1 MKKIVVT
8 LLLAAILL
16 TMTPMSATLAEASYA
31 TVQSGNQYGVRLRLG
46 PSTSYASQTTL
57 PSGTVVTV
65 LEKGTVWTRIQ
76 AGTLTGYMMSKF
88 LVSSDGSNSSST
100 PSLGTATVYAGNGL
114 RTWLRTAPN
123 GRRLGLYSDGTPLTI
138 LGYKG
143 EWTRVMIG
151 SSVGYMMT
159 KYIALPAPTPEPT
172 PIPYSALNKVE
183 LNYEY
188 PLVGDTL
195 LATITPSQATVDYQW
210 YRDEVGGTK
219 LSTAAAYTATTA
231 DVGHKICLQV
241 TGNGQWAG
249 QKVSVLSQPVT
260 KERKVAGVMIVN
272 TNADHSAPLAGDIL
286 KAVVAPSSATVTYS
300 WRVAGVEKGKEA
312 TYVVQA
318 SDSGKQIQVYATG
331 TGDFSGQAASDM
343 TSKVADALEL
353 KEVKLSTSF
362 PVVGQAIT
370 ATVTPGSAT
379 ASYVWYVDGIKMGS
393 GASYTPT
400 AFDMG
405 KVITVKATGTDKC
418 AGTVESAASQ
428 PVKMVNL
435 TKVSLDS
442 NAPVVGMTLTATA
455 EPAEARTAN
464 SVLYYW
470 YVSGEDKPVQSDWSN
485 KLTVKEAYAGK
496 AIYVRA
502 YGQGIYGGVV
512 ASAITSPVNS
522 KYTLN
527 GVSLTVTEPVVGDV
541 ITAVSD
547 PQNLSKADCLYL
559 WQIGTVTKSST
570 DNTYTVTSDDV
581 GKQIRVTLKYN
592 GAAVTS
598 AATAKVAKSKL
609 ITGIYLYNETTKQ
622 NIGSAPQVGQTI
634 SVKVNPV
641 SAAESNCV
649 KYSWRIANKE
659 VSTNASYTIASD
671 DAGKEL
677 AVFVEATGSYQI
689 KENTSGSHKDKD
701 SGKVYLVARKNVDG
715 GQPINVTLTA
725 AITPKVGQS
734 PVLSLPKNEENKVV
748 WTDGKG
754 NKQDVFYTANI
765 TWSPSLSDNGTFRTG
780 ESYKAV
786 VNFTILTGG
795 YRLGTVSVKDVNG
808 SSMVSASPVGNTV
821 TLQFSALTATQ
832 DVDNFCIY
840 GVTAPEKGK
849 TPVTAIRD
857 CAQYKG
863 TVAWQDEKGNAVT
876 IFEANKVYKAVISLT
891 SAAEYTFPNSGKSLF
906 TVPGAVSAEY
916 NKTGDHTATVTAT
929 FNPITTATKAEVYAD
944 RDSVTVGT
952 SKKYVVCTALLSGF
966 TGDQD
971 SLTWSWT
978 LANGTADETKI
989 DQNGIVTIDADEKAG
1004 LELLVTASTTVEGK
1018 AYSASTTIKTAT
1030 DDSTGDLSPVVTIV
1044 KSVSELQAGKETTF
1058 IATVQNSNNETVRWS
1073 VEGVDGTKS
1082 SGTTIGSSTGIL
1094 KISKFETV
1102 KQLKVTATAVPTG
1115 ETAVCYVTVVYAEAP
1130 ISITFVEGQKSVS
1143 IGQSATFKVAISAA
1157 EANPKA
1163 EFAVAANNGK
1173 ADVTFTAT
1181 DDTCTVTVPGEP
1193 SLVGKEIFVTARYA
1207 CKDEDGNTHEVSA
1220 KYSFIITETAP
1231 EAKAATMTLEGA
1243 ALLPDDD
1250 FAVADDEPAA
1260 QPEEAATAPAKGI
1273 DTKSD
1278 SISLVISGGEE
1289 EPAAKDEESKE
1300 APETEEK
1307 PAEEPKAEEKPAEPA
1322 VRKTEI
1328 NTKNENIKLVISGGE
1343 EETAQPEEIQQ
1354 AEQPEETQKDEQS
1367 AEPAAEEKKT
1377 EIDTKNE
1384 NIKLVISGG
1393 DEEPVQTEKTKD
1405 EAPAEAETEKETVV
1419 VNEKEK
1425 KDAKE
1430 QKPDKKEEAPA
1441 EIGVTV
1447 YGPDVAKVVPG
1458 KVYTFS
1464 AEVSCAVEGYD
1475 IVWSVYC
1482 SDETVKASIVDGELY
1497 VTENPTGE
1505 DQVLRIRARYKDADG
1520 NLYSEGS
1527 YASFHVTVA
1536 PGIAKPR
1543 VIKESKPAEK
1553 ESENGKAAEAEGNKE
1568 PAKVE
1573 ESKETV
1579 KPETTEPKKIYE
1591 DDRDDPDYVPFD

>member
-46 PSTSYASQTTL
+46 PGTNYASQTTL

-65 LEKGTVWTRIQ
+65 LEQGTVWTRIQ
-76 AGTLTGYMMSKF
+76 AGTLSGYMMSKF
-88 LVSSDGSNSSST
+88 LVSSSGSST
-100 PSLGTATVYAGNGL
+100 SSASSLGSATVFAGNGL

-159 KYIALPAPTPEPT
+159 KYIALPAPTPAPT
-172 PIPYSALNKVE
+172 PIPYSALSKVE

-195 LATITPSQATVDYQW
+195 LATITPSQATVTYQW
-210 YRDEVGGTK
+210 YRDKVGGTK

-231 DVGHKICLQV
+231 DVGHKICVEV
-241 TGNGQWAG
+241 TGTGQWAQ

-260 KERKVAGVMIVN
+260 KERKIAGVMIVN
-272 TNADHSAPLAGDIL
+272 TNTDHTAPLAGDIL
-286 KAVVAPSSATVTYS
+286 KAVVAPSSATAAYS
-300 WRVAGVEKGKEA
+300 WRVAGVEKGTEA

-318 SDSGKQIQVYATG
+318 SDSNKQIQVYATG
-331 TGDFSGQAASDM
+331 TGDFSGRAASDM
-343 TSKVADALEL
+343 TSPVADALAL

-362 PVVGQAIT
+362 PVVGQAVS
-370 ATVTPGSAT
+370 ASVTPSSAT
-379 ASYVWYVDGIKMGS
+379 ASYVWYVDGIKMGT
-393 GASYTPT
+393 GATYTPT

-405 KVITVKATGTDKC
+405 KAITVKATGTDKC
-418 AGTVESAASQ
+418 AGTVESNASQ
-428 PVKMVNL
+428 PVKMTNL
-435 TKVSLDS
+435 TRVIMDS
-442 NAPVVGMTLTATA
+442 MTPAVGMTLTATA
-455 EPAEARTAN
+455 EPAEAVTAD

-470 YVSGEDKPVQSDWSN
+470 YISGQDESVQKGWDN
-485 KLTVKEAYAGK
+485 TFKVKAEHAGK

-512 ASAITSPVNS
+512 ASAISSPVNS
-522 KYTLN
+522 KFTLN
-527 GVSLTVTEPVVGDV
+527 AVTLSVTDPVVGDV
-541 ITAVSD
+541 ITAQAD
-547 PQNLSKADCLYL
+547 PKNLPATECLYL
-559 WQIGTVTKSST
+559 WQIGTVTKSSA
-570 DNTYTVTSDDV
+570 DPTYTVQPDDV

-598 AATAKVAKSKL
+598 AATSAVLESKL

-641 SAAESNCV
+641 SAAESTKV
-649 KYSWRIANKE
+649 KYTWTRTEADNKTKTP
-659 VSTNASYTIASD
+659 VGTAASYVVTAA
-671 DAGKEL
+671 DAGRLLTVK
-677 AVFVEATGSYQI
+677 VEAQGNYAI
-689 KENTSGSHKDKD
+689 NNKDKYFTA
-701 SGKVYLVARKNVDG
+701 STTVAG
-715 GQPINVTLTA
+715 GNEVNITLTD
-725 AITPKVGQS
+725 AIIPKVGQS
-734 PVLSLPKNEENKVV
+734 PVLKLNNHTAVWKDAAGKEYKV
-748 WTDGKG
+748 TYSAD
-754 NKQDVFYTANI
+754 I
-765 TWSPSLSDNGTFRTG
+765 TWSPSLSDNGTFRSG

-786 VNFTILTGG
+786 VKFTSLTGG
-795 YRLGTVSVKDVNG
+795 YRLGS
-808 SSMVSASPVGNTV
+808 VSATDVDGKTSVSGSLVGNTV
-821 TLQFSALTATQ
+821 TINFGKLTATQ
-832 DVDNFCIY
+832 EVDNFCIY

-876 IFEANKVYKAVISLT
+876 VFEANKVYKAVISLT
-891 SAAEYTFPNSGKSLF
+891 SAAEYTFPNSGESLF
-906 TVPGAVSAEY
+906 TVPGAASAVY
-916 NKTGDHTATVTAT
+916 KKTGDHTATVTAT

-989 DQNGIVTIDADEKAG
+989 DQNGIVTVDADEKAG

-1018 AYSASTTIKTAT
+1018 LYSASATIKTVA
-1030 DDSTGDLSPVVTIV
+1030 DSTPGDLAPVVTIV
-1044 KSVSELQAGKETTF
+1044 KSVSELQAGKDTTF
-1058 IATVQNSNNETVRWS
+1058 IATVQNSVNETVRWS
-1073 VEGVDGTKS
+1073 VEGVDGDKS

-1094 KISKFETV
+1094 KISRFETV

-1143 IGQSATFKVAISAA
+1143 IGQKAAFKVAISAA

-1163 EFAVAANNGK
+1163 QFAVAANNGK

-1181 DDTCTVTVPGEP
+1181 DDTCVVTVPGEP

-1260 QPEEAATAPAKGI
+1260 QPEEAATASAKVI

-1300 APETEEK
+1300 APGTEEK
-1307 PAEEPKAEEKPAEPA
+1307 PAEGQTEPAAKGEEPAEEPKAEEKPAEPA

-1328 NTKNENIKLVISGGE
+1328 
-1343 EETAQPEEIQQ
+1343 
-1354 AEQPEETQKDEQS
+1354 
-1367 AEPAAEEKKT
+1367 
-1377 EIDTKNE
+1377 DTKNE
-1384 NIKLVISGG
+1384 NITLVISGG
-1393 DEEPVQTEKTKD
+1393 DEPEEKAEPEKAEEPAPKTE
-1405 EAPAEAETEKETVV
+1405 EETVV
-1419 VNEKEK
+1419 VSEKEK
-1425 KDAKE
+1425 KDDGKK
-1430 QKPDKKEEAPA
+1430 QKPVKKEEAPA
-1441 EIGVTV
+1441 DIGVTV

-1458 KVYTFS
+1458 KVYAFT
-1464 AEVSCAVEGYD
+1464 AEVSCEVEGYE

-1482 SDETVKASIVDGELY
+1482 SDERVKASIVDGELY

-1505 DQVLRIRARYKDADG
+1505 EQVLRIRARYKDADG
-1520 NLYSEGS
+1520 NLYSENS

-1543 VIKESKPAEK
+1543 VIKERKTSTDEAEI
-1553 ESENGKAAEAEGNKE
+1553 GKSAEAEGNTE
-1568 PAKVE
+1568 PALPE
-1573 ESKETV
+1573 EPKQSE
-1579 KPETTEPKKIYE
+1579 PTEPKKIYE

>member
-76 AGTLTGYMMSKF
+76 AGTLSGYMMSKF
-88 LVSSDGSNSSST
+88 LVSSGGSSTSST
-100 PSLGTATVYAGNGL
+100 PSLGSATVYAGNGK

-195 LATITPSQATVDYQW
+195 TATITPAQATVDYQW
-210 YRDEVGGTK
+210 YRDKVGGTK

-547 PQNLSKADCLYL
+547 PKNLSKADCLYL

-592 GAAVTS
+592 GATATS
-598 AATAKVAKSKL
+598 AATSAVLKSKN
-609 ITGIYLYNETTKQ
+609 ITGIYLYNESTKQ
-622 NIGSAPQVGQTI
+622 NIGSQPQVGQTI
-634 SVKVNPV
+634 SVKVNP
-641 SAAESNCV
+641 SEAAASGCV
-649 KYSWRIANKE
+649 KYTWTIGGKKSGTTT
-659 VSTNASYTIASD
+659 SSYTITSS
-671 DAGKEL
+671 DAGKEII
-677 AVFVEATGSYQI
+677 AKVEATGSYVI
-689 KENTSGSHKDKD
+689 NNNEKAFTAKTTVAGGNAVNVALTS
-701 SGKVYLVARKNVDG
+701 
-715 GQPINVTLTA
+715 

-734 PVLSLPKNEENKVV
+734 PVLKLNNNTAV
-748 WTDGKG
+748 WKDATGKS
-754 NKQDVFYTANI
+754 YTVTYSADI

-786 VNFTILTGG
+786 VNFTSLTGG
-795 YRLGTVSVKDVNG
+795 YRLGSVSVKDVNG
-808 SSMVSASPVGNTV
+808 SSTVSASPVGNTV

-849 TPVTAIRD
+849 TPVTDIRD

-863 TVAWQDEKGNAVT
+863 TVAWQDESGKAVT

-944 RDSVTVGT
+944 RSSVTVGT

-989 DQNGIVTIDADEKAG
+989 DQNGIVTVDADEKAG

-1030 DDSTGDLSPVVTIV
+1030 DNSTGDLAPVVTIV

-1143 IGQSATFKVAISAA
+1143 IGQSATFKVAISAS
-1157 EANPKA
+1157 EAHPKA
-1163 EFAVAANNGK
+1163 EFAVAASNGK
-1173 ADVTFTAT
+1173 ADVTAT
-1181 DDTCTVTVPGEP
+1181 PVDNTTCTVKVPAEP

-1289 EPAAKDEESKE
+1289 EPAAKGEESKE

-1328 NTKNENIKLVISGGE
+1328 DTKNENIKLVISGGE
-1343 EETAQPEEIQQ
+1343 EETVQPEEIQP
-1354 AEQPEETQKDEQS
+1354 AEQPKETQKDEQS

-1430 QKPDKKEEAPA
+1430 QKPVKKEEAPA

>member
-1 MKKIVVT
+1 M
-8 LLLAAILL
+8 
-16 TMTPMSATLAEASYA
+16 
-31 TVQSGNQYGVRLRLG
+31 
-46 PSTSYASQTTL
+46 
-57 PSGTVVTV
+57 
-65 LEKGTVWTRIQ
+65 
-76 AGTLTGYMMSKF
+76 
-88 LVSSDGSNSSST
+88 
-100 PSLGTATVYAGNGL
+100 
-114 RTWLRTAPN
+114 
-123 GRRLGLYSDGTPLTI
+123 
-138 LGYKG
+138 
-143 EWTRVMIG
+143 
-151 SSVGYMMT
+151 
-159 KYIALPAPTPEPT
+159 
-172 PIPYSALNKVE
+172 
-183 LNYEY
+183 
-188 PLVGDTL
+188 
-195 LATITPSQATVDYQW
+195 
-210 YRDEVGGTK
+210 
-219 LSTAAAYTATTA
+219 
-231 DVGHKICLQV
+231 
-241 TGNGQWAG
+241 
-249 QKVSVLSQPVT
+249 
-260 KERKVAGVMIVN
+260 
-272 TNADHSAPLAGDIL
+272 
-286 KAVVAPSSATVTYS
+286 
-300 WRVAGVEKGKEA
+300 
-312 TYVVQA
+312 
-318 SDSGKQIQVYATG
+318 
-331 TGDFSGQAASDM
+331 
-343 TSKVADALEL
+343 
-353 KEVKLSTSF
+353 
-362 PVVGQAIT
+362 
-370 ATVTPGSAT
+370 
-379 ASYVWYVDGIKMGS
+379 
-393 GASYTPT
+393 
-400 AFDMG
+400 
-405 KVITVKATGTDKC
+405 
-418 AGTVESAASQ
+418 
-428 PVKMVNL
+428 
-435 TKVSLDS
+435 
-442 NAPVVGMTLTATA
+442 
-455 EPAEARTAN
+455 
-464 SVLYYW
+464 
-470 YVSGEDKPVQSDWSN
+470 
-485 KLTVKEAYAGK
+485 
-496 AIYVRA
+496 
-502 YGQGIYGGVV
+502 
-512 ASAITSPVNS
+512 
-522 KYTLN
+522 
-527 GVSLTVTEPVVGDV
+527 
-541 ITAVSD
+541 
-547 PQNLSKADCLYL
+547 
-559 WQIGTVTKSST
+559 
-570 DNTYTVTSDDV
+570 
-581 GKQIRVTLKYN
+581 
-592 GAAVTS
+592 
-598 AATAKVAKSKL
+598 
-609 ITGIYLYNETTKQ
+609 
-622 NIGSAPQVGQTI
+622 
-634 SVKVNPV
+634 
-641 SAAESNCV
+641 
-649 KYSWRIANKE
+649 
-659 VSTNASYTIASD
+659 
-671 DAGKEL
+671 
-677 AVFVEATGSYQI
+677 
-689 KENTSGSHKDKD
+689 
-701 SGKVYLVARKNVDG
+701 
-715 GQPINVTLTA
+715 
-725 AITPKVGQS
+725 
-734 PVLSLPKNEENKVV
+734 
-748 WTDGKG
+748 
-754 NKQDVFYTANI
+754 
-765 TWSPSLSDNGTFRTG
+765 
-780 ESYKAV
+780 
-786 VNFTILTGG
+786 
-795 YRLGTVSVKDVNG
+795 
-808 SSMVSASPVGNTV
+808 
-821 TLQFSALTATQ
+821 
-832 DVDNFCIY
+832 
-840 GVTAPEKGK
+840 
-849 TPVTAIRD
+849 
-857 CAQYKG
+857 
-863 TVAWQDEKGNAVT
+863 
-876 IFEANKVYKAVISLT
+876 ISLT
-891 SAAEYTFPNSGKSLF
+891 SAAEYTFPDSGKSLF

-971 SLTWSWT
+971 SLKWNWT

-989 DQNGIVTIDADEKAG
+989 DQNGIVTVDADEKAG

-1030 DDSTGDLSPVVTIV
+1030 DDSTGDLAPVVTIV

-1143 IGQSATFKVAISAA
+1143 IGQSATFKVAISAS

-1173 ADVTFTAT
+1173 ADVTAT
-1181 DDTCTVTVPGEP
+1181 PVDNTTCTVKVPAEP

-1207 CKDEDGNTHEVSA
+1207 CKDEDGKEHEVSA
-1220 KYSFIITETAP
+1220 KWSFIITETAP

-1289 EPAAKDEESKE
+1289 EPAAKGEESKE

-1307 PAEEPKAEEKPAEPA
+1307 PAEEPKAEEKPTEPA

-1343 EETAQPEEIQQ
+1343 EETAQPEEIQP

-1430 QKPDKKEEAPA
+1430 QKPVKKEEAPA

-1579 KPETTEPKKIYE
+1579 TPETTEPKKIYE

>member
-46 PSTSYASQTTL
+46 PGTNYASQTTL

-65 LEKGTVWTRIQ
+65 LEQGTVWTRIQ
-76 AGTLTGYMMSKF
+76 AGTLSGYMMSKF
-88 LVSSDGSNSSST
+88 LVSSGGSSTSST
-100 PSLGTATVYAGNGL
+100 PSLGSATVYAGNGK

-159 KYIALPAPTPEPT
+159 KFIALPAPTPEPT

-195 LATITPSQATVDYQW
+195 LATITPSQATVTYQW
-210 YRDEVGGTK
+210 YRDKVGGTK

-231 DVGHKICLQV
+231 DVGHKICVEV
-241 TGNGQWAG
+241 TGTGQWAG

-272 TNADHSAPLAGDIL
+272 TIADHSAPLAGDIL

-470 YVSGEDKPVQSDWSN
+470 YVSGEDKPVQSGWSN
-485 KLTVKEAYAGK
+485 TYTVEDKYVGK

-547 PQNLSKADCLYL
+547 PKNLSKADCLYL

-592 GAAVTS
+592 GATATS
-598 AATAKVAKSKL
+598 AATSAVLGSKN
-609 ITGIYLYNETTKQ
+609 ITGIYLYNESTKQ
-622 NIGSAPQVGQTI
+622 NIGSQPQVGQTI
-634 SVKVNPV
+634 SVKVNP
-641 SAAESNCV
+641 SEAAV
-649 KYSWRIANKE
+649 KYTWTRTEADNKTT
-659 VSTNASYTIASD
+659 TNVGNAASYVVTAA
-671 DAGKEL
+671 DAGRPLTVK
-677 AVFVEATGSYQI
+677 VEAQGSYVI
-689 KENTSGSHKDKD
+689 NNKDKFFTA
-701 SGKVYLVARKNVDG
+701 STTVAGGNAVNVA
-715 GQPINVTLTA
+715 LTS

-734 PVLSLPKNEENKVV
+734 PVLKLNNNTAV
-748 WTDGKG
+748 WKDAAGKEYPVTYSA
-754 NKQDVFYTANI
+754 DI

-832 DVDNFCIY
+832 EVDNFCIY

-989 DQNGIVTIDADEKAG
+989 DQNGIVTVDADEKAG

-1030 DDSTGDLSPVVTIV
+1030 DNSTGDLAPVVTIV

-1143 IGQSATFKVAISAA
+1143 IGQSATFKVAISAS

-1181 DDTCTVTVPGEP
+1181 DDTCVVTVPGEP

-1260 QPEEAATAPAKGI
+1260 QPEEATTAPAKGI

-1328 NTKNENIKLVISGGE
+1328 NTKNENIKLVISGG
-1343 EETAQPEEIQQ
+1343 
-1354 AEQPEETQKDEQS
+1354 
-1367 AEPAAEEKKT
+1367 
-1377 EIDTKNE
+1377 
-1384 NIKLVISGG
+1384 

-1430 QKPDKKEEAPA
+1430 QKPVKKEEAPA

>member
-76 AGTLTGYMMSKF
+76 AGTLSGYMMSKF
-88 LVSSDGSNSSST
+88 LVSSGGSSTSST
-100 PSLGTATVYAGNGL
+100 PSLGSATVYAGNGK

-159 KYIALPAPTPEPT
+159 KFIALPAPTPEPT
-172 PIPYSALNKVE
+172 PIPYSALTKVE

-195 LATITPSQATVDYQW
+195 TATITPAQATVDYQW
-210 YRDEVGGTK
+210 YRDEAKDANK

-231 DVGHKICLQV
+231 DVGHKILLVV

-343 TSKVADALEL
+343 TFKVADALEL

-592 GAAVTS
+592 GATATS
-598 AATAKVAKSKL
+598 AATSAVLKSKN
-609 ITGIYLYNETTKQ
+609 ITGIYLYNESTKQ
-622 NIGSAPQVGQTI
+622 NIGSQPQVGQTI
-634 SVKVNPV
+634 SVKVNP
-641 SAAESNCV
+641 SEAAASGCV
-649 KYSWRIANKE
+649 KYTWTIGGKKSGTTT
-659 VSTNASYTIASD
+659 SSYTITSS
-671 DAGKEL
+671 DAGKEII
-677 AVFVEATGSYQI
+677 AKVEATGSYVI
-689 KENTSGSHKDKD
+689 NNNEKAFTAKTTVAGGNAVNVALTS
-701 SGKVYLVARKNVDG
+701 
-715 GQPINVTLTA
+715 

-734 PVLSLPKNEENKVV
+734 PVLKLNNNTAV
-748 WTDGKG
+748 WKDAAGKEYPVTYSA
-754 NKQDVFYTANI
+754 DI

-786 VNFTILTGG
+786 VNFTSLTGG
-795 YRLGTVSVKDVNG
+795 YRLGS
-808 SSMVSASPVGNTV
+808 VSAIDVDGTTSVAGSVVGNTV
-821 TLQFSALTATQ
+821 TINFGKLTATQ

-1030 DDSTGDLSPVVTIV
+1030 DNSTGDLAPVVTIV

-1143 IGQSATFKVAISAA
+1143 IGQKAAFKVAISAA

-1163 EFAVAANNGK
+1163 QFAVAASNG
-1173 ADVTFTAT
+1173 ATDVTIASSTN
-1181 DDTCTVTVPGEP
+1181 DTCTVNVPNDP
-1193 SLVGKEIFVTARYA
+1193 ALVGKEIFVTARYA
-1207 CKDEDGNTHEVSA
+1207 CKDEDGKEHEVSA

-1289 EPAAKDEESKE
+1289 EPAAKGEESKE

-1343 EETAQPEEIQQ
+1343 EETAQPEEIQP
-1354 AEQPEETQKDEQS
+1354 AEQPEKTQKDEQS

-1393 DEEPVQTEKTKD
+1393 DEDPVQPEETKD

-1430 QKPDKKEEAPA
+1430 QKPVKKEEAPA

>member
-76 AGTLTGYMMSKF
+76 AGTLSGYMMSKF
-88 LVSSDGSNSSST
+88 LVSSSGSSTSST

-143 EWTRVMIG
+143 QWTRVMIG

-172 PIPYSALNKVE
+172 PIPYSALTKVE

-195 LATITPSQATVDYQW
+195 TATITPAQATVDYQW
-210 YRDEVGGTK
+210 YRDEAKDANK

-231 DVGHKICLQV
+231 DVGHKILLVV

-272 TNADHSAPLAGDIL
+272 TIADHSAPLAGDIL

-331 TGDFSGQAASDM
+331 TGNFSGQAASDM

-470 YVSGEDKPVQSDWSN
+470 YVSGEDKPVHEGWSN
-485 KLTVKEAYAGK
+485 TYTVEDKYVGK

-592 GAAVTS
+592 GATATS
-598 AATAKVAKSKL
+598 AATSAVLKNKN
-609 ITGIYLYNETTKQ
+609 ITGIYLYNESTKQ
-622 NIGSAPQVGQTI
+622 NIGSQPQVGQTI
-634 SVKVNPV
+634 SVKVNP
-641 SAAESNCV
+641 SEAAASGCV
-649 KYSWRIANKE
+649 KYTWTIGGKKSGTTT
-659 VSTNASYTIASD
+659 SSYTITSS
-671 DAGKEL
+671 DAGKEII
-677 AVFVEATGSYQI
+677 AKVEATGSYVI
-689 KENTSGSHKDKD
+689 NNNEKAFTAKTTVAGGNAVNVALTS
-701 SGKVYLVARKNVDG
+701 
-715 GQPINVTLTA
+715 

-734 PVLSLPKNEENKVV
+734 PVLKLNNNTAV
-748 WTDGKG
+748 WKDATGKS
-754 NKQDVFYTANI
+754 YTVTYSADI

-786 VNFTILTGG
+786 VNFTSLTGG
-795 YRLGTVSVKDVNG
+795 YRLGS
-808 SSMVSASPVGNTV
+808 VSATDVDGKTSVSGSLVGNTV
-821 TLQFSALTATQ
+821 TINFGKLTATQ
-832 DVDNFCIY
+832 EVDNFCIY

-916 NKTGDHTATVTAT
+916 NKTGDYTATVTAT

-944 RDSVTVGT
+944 RSSVTVGT

-989 DQNGIVTIDADEKAG
+989 DQNGIVTVDADEKAG

-1030 DDSTGDLSPVVTIV
+1030 DNSTGDLAPVVTIV

-1143 IGQSATFKVAISAA
+1143 IGQSATFKVAISAS

-1181 DDTCTVTVPGEP
+1181 DDTCVVTVPGEP

-1207 CKDEDGNTHEVSA
+1207 CKDEDGKEHEVSA

-1289 EPAAKDEESKE
+1289 EPAAKGEESKE

-1322 VRKTEI
+1322 VR
-1328 NTKNENIKLVISGGE
+1328 
-1343 EETAQPEEIQQ
+1343 
-1354 AEQPEETQKDEQS
+1354 
-1367 AEPAAEEKKT
+1367 KT

-1430 QKPDKKEEAPA
+1430 QKPVKKEEAPA

>member
-46 PSTSYASQTTL
+46 PGTNYASQTTL

-65 LEKGTVWTRIQ
+65 LEQGTIWTRIQ
-76 AGTLTGYMMSKF
+76 AGTLSGYMMSKF
-88 LVSSDGSNSSST
+88 LVSSSGSST
-100 PSLGTATVYAGNGL
+100 SSAPSLGSATVFAGNGL

-159 KYIALPAPTPEPT
+159 KYIALPAPTPAPT
-172 PIPYSALNKVE
+172 PIPYSALTKVE

-195 LATITPSQATVDYQW
+195 LATVTPAHATVTYQW
-210 YRDEVGGTK
+210 YRDSVGGKK
-219 LSTAAAYTATTA
+219 LSTAAAYTPTA
-231 DVGHKICLQV
+231 ADAGHKICVEV
-241 TGNGQWAG
+241 TGTGQWAE

-260 KERKVAGVMIVN
+260 KERKIAGVMIVN
-272 TNADHSAPLAGDIL
+272 TNTDHTAPLAGDIL
-286 KAVVAPSSATVTYS
+286 KAVVAPSSATATYS
-300 WRVAGVEKGKEA
+300 WRVAGVEKGTEA

-318 SDSGKQIQVYATG
+318 SDSNKQIQVYATG

-343 TSKVADALEL
+343 TAPVADALAL

-362 PVVGQAIT
+362 PVVGQAVS
-370 ATVTPGSAT
+370 ASVTPSSAT
-379 ASYVWYVDGIKMGS
+379 ASYVWYVDGIKMGT
-393 GASYTPT
+393 GATYTPT

-405 KVITVKATGTDKC
+405 KAITVKATGTDKC
-418 AGTVESAASQ
+418 AGTVESNASQ
-428 PVKMVNL
+428 PVKMTNL
-435 TKVSLDS
+435 TRVTMDS
-442 NAPVVGMTLTATA
+442 MTPAVGMTLTATA
-455 EPAEARTAN
+455 EPAEAVTAD

-470 YVSGEDKPVQSDWSN
+470 YISGQDESVQKGWDN
-485 KLTVKEAYAGK
+485 TFEVKAEHAGK

-512 ASAITSPVNS
+512 ASAISSPVNS
-522 KYTLN
+522 KFTLN
-527 GVSLTVTEPVVGDV
+527 AVTLSVTDPVVGDK

-547 PQNLSKADCLYL
+547 PKNLPATECLYL
-559 WQIGTVTKSST
+559 WQIGTVTKSSA
-570 DNTYTVTSDDV
+570 DPTYTVQPDDV

-598 AATAKVAKSKL
+598 AATNKVLKEKK
-609 ITGIYLYNETTKQ
+609 ITGAYLYNETTQQ
-622 NIGSAPQVGQTI
+622 NIGNKPQVGQTI
-634 SVKVNPV
+634 SAKVTPA
-641 SAAESNCV
+641 SAAESGFV
-649 KYSWRIANKE
+649 TYQWYIDSVE
-659 VSTNASYTIASD
+659 VAGATGSSYTIKD
-671 DAGKEL
+671 ENAGKTIY
-677 AVFVEATGSYQI
+677 AKVQGTGSYGTDELKTNSTQVENGKPI
-689 KENTSGSHKDKD
+689 K
-701 SGKVYLVARKNVDG
+701 
-715 GQPINVTLTA
+715 VTLPDGV
-725 AITPKVGQS
+725 TPKVGQS
-734 PVLSLPKNEENKVV
+734 PVLAVKRIAVAEP
-748 WTDGKG
+748 DGKPLMG
-754 NKQDVFYTANI
+754 SNGKPITELDCYATI

-795 YRLGTVSVKDVNG
+795 FRLGTVSVKDVNG

-821 TLQFSALTATQ
+821 TLKFSALTDKQ
-832 DVDNFCIY
+832 EVDNFCIY

-863 TVAWQDEKGNAVT
+863 TVAWQDESGKPVT
-876 IFEANKVYKAVISLT
+876 VFEANKVYKAVISLA

-906 TVPGAVSAEY
+906 TVPGAASAVY
-916 NKTGDHTATVTAT
+916 QKTGDHTATVTAT
-929 FNPITTATKAEVYAD
+929 FDPITTETKAEIYAD
-944 RDSVTVGT
+944 RTSVTVGT
-952 SKKYVVCTALLSGF
+952 SKKYVVCTAMLSGF
-966 TGDQD
+966 SGDQD
-971 SLTWSWT
+971 SLEWKWT
-978 LANGTADETKI
+978 LANGTKDETGI
-989 DQNGIVTIDADEKAG
+989 DQNGIVTIDADEKAD

-1018 AYSASTTIKTAT
+1018 LYSASATIKTVA
-1030 DDSTGDLSPVVTIV
+1030 DSTPGDLTPVVTIV
-1044 KSVSELQAGKETTF
+1044 KSVSELQAGKDTTF
-1058 IATVQNSNNETVRWS
+1058 IATVQNSVNETVRWS
-1073 VEGVDGTKS
+1073 VEGVDGDKS
-1082 SGTTIGSSTGIL
+1082 SGTTIGSSTGVL
-1094 KISKFETV
+1094 KISRFETV

-1143 IGQSATFKVAISAA
+1143 IGQKAAFKVAISAA

-1163 EFAVAANNGK
+1163 QFAVAASNG
-1173 ADVTFTAT
+1173 ATDVTIASSTN
-1181 DDTCTVTVPGEP
+1181 DTCTVNVPDDP
-1193 SLVGKEIFVTARYA
+1193 ALVGKEIFLTARYA
-1207 CKDEDGNTHEVSA
+1207 CKDDDGKEHEVSA
-1220 KYSFIITETAP
+1220 KWSFIITETAP

-1260 QPEEAATAPAKGI
+1260 QPEEAATAPAKVI
-1273 DTKSD
+1273 DTKNEN
-1278 SISLVISGGEE
+1278 ITLTISGGEE

-1307 PAEEPKAEEKPAEPA
+1307 PAEGQAESAAKGEEPAEEPKAEEKPAEPA

-1328 NTKNENIKLVISGGE
+1328 
-1343 EETAQPEEIQQ
+1343 
-1354 AEQPEETQKDEQS
+1354 
-1367 AEPAAEEKKT
+1367 
-1377 EIDTKNE
+1377 DTKNE
-1384 NIKLVISGG
+1384 NITLVISGG
-1393 DEEPVQTEKTKD
+1393 DEPEEKAESEKAEEPAPKTE
-1405 EAPAEAETEKETVV
+1405 EETVV
-1419 VNEKEK
+1419 VSEKEK
-1425 KDAKE
+1425 KDDGKK
-1430 QKPDKKEEAPA
+1430 QKPVKKEEAPA
-1441 EIGVTV
+1441 DIGVTV

-1458 KVYTFS
+1458 KVYAFT
-1464 AEVSCAVEGYD
+1464 AEVSCEVEGYE

-1482 SDETVKASIVDGELY
+1482 SDESVKASIVDGELY

-1505 DQVLRIRARYKDADG
+1505 EQVLRIRARYKDADG
-1520 NLYSEGS
+1520 NLYSENS

-1543 VIKESKPAEK
+1543 VIKERKTSTDEAEI
-1553 ESENGKAAEAEGNKE
+1553 GKSAEAEGNTESALPEE
-1568 PAKVE
+1568 PKQSE
-1573 ESKETV
+1573 
-1579 KPETTEPKKIYE
+1579 PTEPKKIYE

>member
-46 PSTSYASQTTL
+46 PGTNYASQTTL

-65 LEKGTVWTRIQ
+65 LEQGTIWTRIQ
-76 AGTLTGYMMSKF
+76 AGTLSGYMMSKF
-88 LVSSDGSNSSST
+88 LVSSSGSST
-100 PSLGTATVYAGNGL
+100 SSAPSLGSATVFAGNGL

-159 KYIALPAPTPEPT
+159 KYIALPAPTPAPT
-172 PIPYSALNKVE
+172 PIPYSALTKVE

-195 LATITPSQATVDYQW
+195 LATVTPAHATVTYQW
-210 YRDEVGGTK
+210 YRDSVGGKK
-219 LSTAAAYTATTA
+219 LSTAAAYTPTA
-231 DVGHKICLQV
+231 ADAGHKICLEV
-241 TGNGQWAG
+241 TGTGQWAQ

-260 KERKVAGVMIVN
+260 KERKIAGVMIVN
-272 TNADHSAPLAGDIL
+272 TNTDHIAPLAGDIL
-286 KAVVAPSSATVTYS
+286 KAVVAPSSATATYS
-300 WRVAGVEKGKEA
+300 WRVAGVEKGTEA

-318 SDSGKQIQVYATG
+318 SDSNKQIQVYATG
-331 TGDFSGQAASDM
+331 TGDFSGRAASDM
-343 TSKVADALEL
+343 TSPVADALAL

-362 PVVGQAIT
+362 PVVGQAVS
-370 ATVTPGSAT
+370 ASVTPSSAT
-379 ASYVWYVDGIKMGS
+379 ASYVWYVDGIKMGT
-393 GASYTPT
+393 GATYTPT

-405 KVITVKATGTDKC
+405 KAITVKATGTDKC
-418 AGTVESAASQ
+418 AGTVESNASQ
-428 PVKMVNL
+428 PVKMTNL
-435 TKVSLDS
+435 TRVTMDS
-442 NAPVVGMTLTATA
+442 MTPAVGMTLTATA
-455 EPAEARTAN
+455 EPVEAVTAD

-470 YVSGEDKPVQSDWSN
+470 YISGQDESVQKGWDN
-485 KLTVKEAYAGK
+485 TFEVKAEHAGK

-512 ASAITSPVNS
+512 ASAISSPVNS
-522 KYTLN
+522 KFTLN
-527 GVSLTVTEPVVGDV
+527 AVTLSVTDPVVGDK

-547 PQNLSKADCLYL
+547 PKNLPATECLYL
-559 WQIGTVTKSST
+559 WQIGTVTKSSA
-570 DNTYTVTSDDV
+570 DPTYTVQPDDV

-598 AATAKVAKSKL
+598 AATNKVLKEKK
-609 ITGIYLYNETTKQ
+609 ITGAYLYNETTQQ
-622 NIGSAPQVGQTI
+622 NIGNKPQVGQTI
-634 SVKVNPV
+634 SAKVTPA
-641 SAAESNCV
+641 SAAESGFV
-649 KYSWRIANKE
+649 TYQWYIDSVE
-659 VSTNASYTIASD
+659 VAGATGSSYTIKD
-671 DAGKEL
+671 ENAGKTIY
-677 AVFVEATGSYQI
+677 AKVQGTGSYGTDELKTNSTQVENGKPI
-689 KENTSGSHKDKD
+689 K
-701 SGKVYLVARKNVDG
+701 
-715 GQPINVTLTA
+715 VTLPDGV
-725 AITPKVGQS
+725 TPKVGQS
-734 PVLSLPKNEENKVV
+734 PVLAVKRIAVAEP
-748 WTDGKG
+748 DGKPLMG
-754 NKQDVFYTANI
+754 SNGKPITELDCYATI

-780 ESYKAV
+780 VNYKAV
-786 VNFTILTGG
+786 VNFTSVTGG

-808 SSMVSASPVGNTV
+808 SSTVSASPVGNTV
-821 TLQFSALTATQ
+821 TLKFSALTDKQ
-832 DVDNFCIY
+832 EVDNFCIY

-876 IFEANKVYKAVISLT
+876 VFEANKVYKAVISLT

-906 TVPGAVSAEY
+906 TVPGAASAVY
-916 NKTGDHTATVTAT
+916 QKTGDHTATVTAT
-929 FNPITTATKAEVYAD
+929 FDPITTETKAEIYAD
-944 RDSVTVGT
+944 RTSVTVGT
-952 SKKYVVCTALLSGF
+952 SKKYVVCTAMLSGF
-966 TGDQD
+966 SGDQD
-971 SLTWSWT
+971 SLEWKWT
-978 LANGTADETKI
+978 LANGTKDETGI
-989 DQNGIVTIDADEKAG
+989 DQNGIVTIDADEKAD

-1018 AYSASTTIKTAT
+1018 LYSASATIKTVA
-1030 DDSTGDLSPVVTIV
+1030 DSTPGDLTPVVTIV

-1058 IATVQNSNNETVRWS
+1058 IATVQNSVNETVRWS
-1073 VEGVDGTKS
+1073 VEGVDGDKS

-1143 IGQSATFKVAISAA
+1143 IGQKAAFKVAISAA

-1163 EFAVAANNGK
+1163 QFAVAASNG
-1173 ADVTFTAT
+1173 ATDVTIASSTN
-1181 DDTCTVTVPGEP
+1181 DTCTVNVPDDP
-1193 SLVGKEIFVTARYA
+1193 ALVGKEIFLTARYA
-1207 CKDEDGNTHEVSA
+1207 CKDDDGKEHEVSA
-1220 KYSFIITETAP
+1220 KWSFIITETAP

-1260 QPEEAATAPAKGI
+1260 QPEEAATAPAKVI
-1273 DTKSD
+1273 DTKNEN
-1278 SISLVISGGEE
+1278 ITLTISGGEE

-1307 PAEEPKAEEKPAEPA
+1307 PAEGQAESAAKGEEPAEEPKAEEKPAEPA

-1328 NTKNENIKLVISGGE
+1328 
-1343 EETAQPEEIQQ
+1343 
-1354 AEQPEETQKDEQS
+1354 
-1367 AEPAAEEKKT
+1367 
-1377 EIDTKNE
+1377 DTKNE
-1384 NIKLVISGG
+1384 NITLVISGG
-1393 DEEPVQTEKTKD
+1393 DEPEEKAESEKAEEPAPKTE
-1405 EAPAEAETEKETVV
+1405 EETVV
-1419 VNEKEK
+1419 VSEKEK
-1425 KDAKE
+1425 KDDGKK
-1430 QKPDKKEEAPA
+1430 QKPVKKEEAPA
-1441 EIGVTV
+1441 DIGVTV

-1458 KVYTFS
+1458 KVYAFT
-1464 AEVSCAVEGYD
+1464 AEVSCEVEGYE

-1482 SDETVKASIVDGELY
+1482 SDESVKASIVDGELY

-1505 DQVLRIRARYKDADG
+1505 EQVLRIRARYKDADG
-1520 NLYSEGS
+1520 NLYSENS

-1543 VIKESKPAEK
+1543 VIKERKTSTDEAEI
-1553 ESENGKAAEAEGNKE
+1553 GKSAEAEGNTESALPEE
-1568 PAKVE
+1568 PKQSE
-1573 ESKETV
+1573 
-1579 KPETTEPKKIYE
+1579 PTEPKKIYE

>member
-16 TMTPMSATLAEASYA
+16 AMTPMSATLAEASYA

-76 AGTLTGYMMSKF
+76 AGTLSGYMMSKF
-88 LVSSDGSNSSST
+88 LVSSSGSSTSST

-143 EWTRVMIG
+143 QWTRVMIG

-159 KYIALPAPTPEPT
+159 KFIALPAPTPEPT
-172 PIPYSALNKVE
+172 PIPYSALTKVE

-195 LATITPSQATVDYQW
+195 LATITPSQATVTYQW
-210 YRDEVGGTK
+210 YRDKVGGTK

-300 WRVAGVEKGKEA
+300 WRVAGVEKGTEA

-470 YVSGEDKPVQSDWSN
+470 YVSGEDKPVQSGWSN
-485 KLTVKEAYAGK
+485 TYTVEDKYVGK

-592 GAAVTS
+592 GATATS
-598 AATAKVAKSKL
+598 AATSAVLKSKN
-609 ITGIYLYNETTKQ
+609 ITGIYLYNESTKQ
-622 NIGSAPQVGQTI
+622 NIGSQPQVGQTI
-634 SVKVNPV
+634 SVKVNP
-641 SAAESNCV
+641 SEAAASGCV
-649 KYSWRIANKE
+649 KYTWTIGGKKSGTTT
-659 VSTNASYTIASD
+659 SSYTITSS
-671 DAGKEL
+671 DAGKEII
-677 AVFVEATGSYQI
+677 AKVEATGSYI
-689 KENTSGSHKDKD
+689 INNNEKAFTAKTTVAGGNAVNVALTS
-701 SGKVYLVARKNVDG
+701 
-715 GQPINVTLTA
+715 

-734 PVLSLPKNEENKVV
+734 PVLKLNNNTAV
-748 WTDGKG
+748 WKDATGKSYT
-754 NKQDVFYTANI
+754 VTYTADI

-786 VNFTILTGG
+786 VNFTSLTGG
-795 YRLGTVSVKDVNG
+795 YRLGS
-808 SSMVSASPVGNTV
+808 VSATDVDGKTSVSGSLVGNTV
-821 TLQFSALTATQ
+821 TINFGKLTATQ
-832 DVDNFCIY
+832 EVDNFCIY

-891 SAAEYTFPNSGKSLF
+891 SAAEYTFPDSGKSLF

-989 DQNGIVTIDADEKAG
+989 DQNGIVTVDADEKAG

-1030 DDSTGDLSPVVTIV
+1030 DNSTGDLAPVVTIV

-1181 DDTCTVTVPGEP
+1181 DDTCVVTVPGEP

-1328 NTKNENIKLVISGGE
+1328 NTKNENIKLVISGG
-1343 EETAQPEEIQQ
+1343 
-1354 AEQPEETQKDEQS
+1354 
-1367 AEPAAEEKKT
+1367 
-1377 EIDTKNE
+1377 
-1384 NIKLVISGG
+1384 

-1430 QKPDKKEEAPA
+1430 QKPVKKEEAPA

>member
-46 PSTSYASQTTL
+46 PGTNYASQTTL

-65 LEKGTVWTRIQ
+65 LEQGTVWTRIQ
-76 AGTLTGYMMSKF
+76 AGTLSGYMMSKF
-88 LVSSDGSNSSST
+88 LVSSGGSSTSST
-100 PSLGTATVYAGNGL
+100 PSLGSATVYAGNGK

-151 SSVGYMMT
+151 SSVGYMMS
-159 KYIALPAPTPEPT
+159 KYIALPAPTPAPT
-172 PIPYSALNKVE
+172 PIPYSALSKVE

-195 LATITPSQATVDYQW
+195 LATITPAQATVTYQW
-210 YRDEVGGTK
+210 YRDKVGGTK

-231 DVGHKICLQV
+231 DVGHKICVEV
-241 TGNGQWAG
+241 TGTGQWAE

-260 KERKVAGVMIVN
+260 KERKIAGVMIVN
-272 TNADHSAPLAGDIL
+272 TNTDHTAPLAGDIL
-286 KAVVAPSSATVTYS
+286 KAVVAPSSATATYS
-300 WRVAGVEKGKEA
+300 WRVAGVEKGTEA

-318 SDSGKQIQVYATG
+318 SDSNKQIQVYATG

-343 TSKVADALEL
+343 TSPVADALAL

-362 PVVGQAIT
+362 PVVGQAVS
-370 ATVTPGSAT
+370 ASVTPSSAT
-379 ASYVWYVDGIKMGS
+379 ASYVWYVDGIKMGT
-393 GASYTPT
+393 GATYTPT

-405 KVITVKATGTDKC
+405 KAITVKATGTDKC
-418 AGTVESAASQ
+418 AGTVESNASQ
-428 PVKMVNL
+428 PVKMTNL
-435 TKVSLDS
+435 TRVTMDS
-442 NAPVVGMTLTATA
+442 MTPAVGMTLTATA
-455 EPAEARTAN
+455 EPVEAVTAD

-470 YVSGEDKPVQSDWSN
+470 YISGQDESVQKGWDN
-485 KLTVKEAYAGK
+485 TFVVKAEHAGK

-512 ASAITSPVNS
+512 ASAISSPVNS
-522 KYTLN
+522 KVTLN
-527 GVSLTVTEPVVGDV
+527 AVTLSVTDPVVGDK

-547 PQNLSKADCLYL
+547 PANLAKADCLYL
-559 WQIGTVTKSST
+559 WQIGTVTKSSA
-570 DNTYTVTSDDV
+570 DNTYKVTADDV

-598 AATAKVAKSKL
+598 AATSAVLESKL

-641 SAAESNCV
+641 SAAESTKV
-649 KYSWRIANKE
+649 KYTWTRTEADNKTKTP
-659 VSTNASYTIASD
+659 VGTAASYVVTAA
-671 DAGKEL
+671 DAGRLLTVK
-677 AVFVEATGSYQI
+677 VEAQGNYAI
-689 KENTSGSHKDKD
+689 NNKDKYFTA
-701 SGKVYLVARKNVDG
+701 STTVAG
-715 GQPINVTLTA
+715 GNEVNITLTD
-725 AITPKVGQS
+725 AIVPKVGQS
-734 PVLSLPKNEENKVV
+734 PVLKLNNNTAVWKDSTGKETNVV
-748 WTDGKG
+748 YSAT
-754 NKQDVFYTANI
+754 I

-808 SSMVSASPVGNTV
+808 SSTVSASPVGNTV
-821 TLQFSALTATQ
+821 TLKFSALTDKQ
-832 DVDNFCIY
+832 EVDNFCIY

-876 IFEANKVYKAVISLT
+876 VFEANKVYKAVISLT

-906 TVPGAVSAEY
+906 TVPGAASAVY
-916 NKTGDHTATVTAT
+916 QKTGDHTATVTAT
-929 FNPITTATKAEVYAD
+929 FDPITTETKAEIYAD
-944 RDSVTVGT
+944 RTSVTVGT
-952 SKKYVVCTALLSGF
+952 SKKYVVCTAMLSGF
-966 TGDQD
+966 SGDQD
-971 SLTWSWT
+971 SLEWKWT
-978 LANGTADETKI
+978 LANGTKDETGI
-989 DQNGIVTIDADEKAG
+989 DQNGIVTIDADEKAD

-1018 AYSASTTIKTAT
+1018 LYSASATIKTVA
-1030 DDSTGDLSPVVTIV
+1030 DSTPGDLTPVVTIV

-1058 IATVQNSNNETVRWS
+1058 IATVQNSVNETVRWS
-1073 VEGVDGTKS
+1073 VEGVDGDKS
-1082 SGTTIGSSTGIL
+1082 SGTTIGSSTGVL
-1094 KISKFETV
+1094 KISRFETV

-1143 IGQSATFKVAISAA
+1143 IGQKAAFKVAISAA

-1163 EFAVAANNGK
+1163 QFAVAASNG
-1173 ADVTFTAT
+1173 ATDVTIASSTN
-1181 DDTCTVTVPGEP
+1181 DTCTVNVPDDP
-1193 SLVGKEIFVTARYA
+1193 ALVGKEIFLTARYA
-1207 CKDEDGNTHEVSA
+1207 CKDDDGKEHEVSA
-1220 KYSFIITETAP
+1220 KWSFIITETAP

-1260 QPEEAATAPAKGI
+1260 QPEEAATAPAKVI
-1273 DTKSD
+1273 DTKNEN
-1278 SISLVISGGEE
+1278 ITLTISGGEE

-1307 PAEEPKAEEKPAEPA
+1307 PAEGQAESAAKGEEPAEEPKAEEKPAEPA

-1328 NTKNENIKLVISGGE
+1328 
-1343 EETAQPEEIQQ
+1343 
-1354 AEQPEETQKDEQS
+1354 
-1367 AEPAAEEKKT
+1367 
-1377 EIDTKNE
+1377 DTKNE
-1384 NIKLVISGG
+1384 NITLVISGG
-1393 DEEPVQTEKTKD
+1393 DEPEEKAEPEKAEEPAPKTE
-1405 EAPAEAETEKETVV
+1405 EETVV
-1419 VNEKEK
+1419 VSEKEK
-1425 KDAKE
+1425 KDNGKK
-1430 QKPDKKEEAPA
+1430 QKPVKKEEAPA
-1441 EIGVTV
+1441 DIGVTV

-1458 KVYTFS
+1458 KVYAFT
-1464 AEVSCAVEGYD
+1464 AEVSCEVEGYE

-1482 SDETVKASIVDGELY
+1482 SDESVKASIVDGELY

-1505 DQVLRIRARYKDADG
+1505 EQVLRIRARYKDADG
-1520 NLYSEGS
+1520 NLYSENS

-1543 VIKESKPAEK
+1543 VIKERKTSTDEAEI
-1553 ESENGKAAEAEGNKE
+1553 GKSAEAEGNTE
-1568 PAKVE
+1568 PALPE
-1573 ESKETV
+1573 EPKQSE
-1579 KPETTEPKKIYE
+1579 PTEPKKIYE

>member
-1 MKKIVVT
+1 M
-8 LLLAAILL
+8 AL
-16 TMTPMSATLAEASYA
+16 TS
-31 TVQSGNQYGVRLRLG
+31 
-46 PSTSYASQTTL
+46 
-57 PSGTVVTV
+57 
-65 LEKGTVWTRIQ
+65 
-76 AGTLTGYMMSKF
+76 
-88 LVSSDGSNSSST
+88 
-100 PSLGTATVYAGNGL
+100 
-114 RTWLRTAPN
+114 
-123 GRRLGLYSDGTPLTI
+123 
-138 LGYKG
+138 
-143 EWTRVMIG
+143 
-151 SSVGYMMT
+151 
-159 KYIALPAPTPEPT
+159 
-172 PIPYSALNKVE
+172 
-183 LNYEY
+183 
-188 PLVGDTL
+188 
-195 LATITPSQATVDYQW
+195 
-210 YRDEVGGTK
+210 
-219 LSTAAAYTATTA
+219 
-231 DVGHKICLQV
+231 
-241 TGNGQWAG
+241 
-249 QKVSVLSQPVT
+249 
-260 KERKVAGVMIVN
+260 
-272 TNADHSAPLAGDIL
+272 
-286 KAVVAPSSATVTYS
+286 
-300 WRVAGVEKGKEA
+300 
-312 TYVVQA
+312 
-318 SDSGKQIQVYATG
+318 
-331 TGDFSGQAASDM
+331 
-343 TSKVADALEL
+343 
-353 KEVKLSTSF
+353 
-362 PVVGQAIT
+362 
-370 ATVTPGSAT
+370 
-379 ASYVWYVDGIKMGS
+379 
-393 GASYTPT
+393 
-400 AFDMG
+400 
-405 KVITVKATGTDKC
+405 
-418 AGTVESAASQ
+418 
-428 PVKMVNL
+428 
-435 TKVSLDS
+435 
-442 NAPVVGMTLTATA
+442 
-455 EPAEARTAN
+455 
-464 SVLYYW
+464 
-470 YVSGEDKPVQSDWSN
+470 
-485 KLTVKEAYAGK
+485 
-496 AIYVRA
+496 
-502 YGQGIYGGVV
+502 
-512 ASAITSPVNS
+512 
-522 KYTLN
+522 
-527 GVSLTVTEPVVGDV
+527 
-541 ITAVSD
+541 
-547 PQNLSKADCLYL
+547 
-559 WQIGTVTKSST
+559 
-570 DNTYTVTSDDV
+570 
-581 GKQIRVTLKYN
+581 
-592 GAAVTS
+592 
-598 AATAKVAKSKL
+598 
-609 ITGIYLYNETTKQ
+609 
-622 NIGSAPQVGQTI
+622 
-634 SVKVNPV
+634 
-641 SAAESNCV
+641 
-649 KYSWRIANKE
+649 
-659 VSTNASYTIASD
+659 
-671 DAGKEL
+671 
-677 AVFVEATGSYQI
+677 
-689 KENTSGSHKDKD
+689 
-701 SGKVYLVARKNVDG
+701 
-715 GQPINVTLTA
+715 

-734 PVLSLPKNEENKVV
+734 PVLKLNNNTAV
-748 WTDGKG
+748 WKDATGKS
-754 NKQDVFYTANI
+754 YTVTYSADI

-786 VNFTILTGG
+786 VNFTSLTGG
-795 YRLGTVSVKDVNG
+795 YRLGS
-808 SSMVSASPVGNTV
+808 VSATDVDGKTSVSGSLVGNTV
-821 TLQFSALTATQ
+821 TINFGKLTATQ
-832 DVDNFCIY
+832 EVDNFCIY

-849 TPVTAIRD
+849 TPVKDIRD

-891 SAAEYTFPNSGKSLF
+891 SAAEYTFPDSGKSLF

-1143 IGQSATFKVAISAA
+1143 IGQSATFKVAISAS

-1181 DDTCTVTVPGEP
+1181 DDTCVVTVPGEP

-1328 NTKNENIKLVISGGE
+1328 
-1343 EETAQPEEIQQ
+1343 
-1354 AEQPEETQKDEQS
+1354 
-1367 AEPAAEEKKT
+1367 
-1377 EIDTKNE
+1377 DTKNE

-1430 QKPDKKEEAPA
+1430 QKPVKKEEAPA

>member
-46 PSTSYASQTTL
+46 PGTNYASQTTL

-65 LEKGTVWTRIQ
+65 LEQGTIWTRIQ
-76 AGTLTGYMMSKF
+76 AGTLSGYMMSKF
-88 LVSSDGSNSSST
+88 LVSSSGSST
-100 PSLGTATVYAGNGL
+100 SSAPSLGSATVFAGNGL

-159 KYIALPAPTPEPT
+159 KYIALPAPTPAPT
-172 PIPYSALNKVE
+172 PIPYSALTKVE

-195 LATITPSQATVDYQW
+195 LATVTPAHATVTYQW
-210 YRDEVGGTK
+210 YRDSVGGKK
-219 LSTAAAYTATTA
+219 LSTAAAYTPTA
-231 DVGHKICLQV
+231 ADAGHKICVEV
-241 TGNGQWAG
+241 TGTGQWAE

-260 KERKVAGVMIVN
+260 KERKIAGVMIVN
-272 TNADHSAPLAGDIL
+272 TNTDHTAPLAGDIL
-286 KAVVAPSSATVTYS
+286 KAVVAPSSATATYS
-300 WRVAGVEKGKEA
+300 WRVAGVEKGTEA

-318 SDSGKQIQVYATG
+318 SDSNKQIQVYATG

-343 TSKVADALEL
+343 TAPVADALAL

-362 PVVGQAIT
+362 PVVGQAVS
-370 ATVTPGSAT
+370 ASVTPSSAT
-379 ASYVWYVDGIKMGS
+379 ASYVWYVDGIKMGT
-393 GASYTPT
+393 GATYTPT

-405 KVITVKATGTDKC
+405 KAITVKATGTDKC
-418 AGTVESAASQ
+418 AGTVESNASQ
-428 PVKMVNL
+428 PVKMTNL
-435 TKVSLDS
+435 TRVTMDS
-442 NAPVVGMTLTATA
+442 MTPAVGMTLTATA
-455 EPAEARTAN
+455 EPAEAVTAD

-470 YVSGEDKPVQSDWSN
+470 YISGQDESVQKGWDN
-485 KLTVKEAYAGK
+485 TFEVKAEHAGK

-512 ASAITSPVNS
+512 ASAISSPVNS
-522 KYTLN
+522 KFTLN
-527 GVSLTVTEPVVGDV
+527 AVTLSVTDPVVGDK

-547 PQNLSKADCLYL
+547 PKNLPATECLYL
-559 WQIGTVTKSST
+559 WQIGTVTKSSA
-570 DNTYTVTSDDV
+570 DPTYTVQPDDV

-598 AATAKVAKSKL
+598 AATNKVLKEKK
-609 ITGIYLYNETTKQ
+609 ITGAYLYNETTQQ
-622 NIGSAPQVGQTI
+622 NIGNKPQVGQTI
-634 SVKVNPV
+634 SAKVTPA
-641 SAAESNCV
+641 SAAESGFV
-649 KYSWRIANKE
+649 TYQWYIDSVE
-659 VSTNASYTIASD
+659 VAGATGSSYTIKD
-671 DAGKEL
+671 ENAGKTIY
-677 AVFVEATGSYQI
+677 AKVQGTGSYGTDELKTNSTQVENGKPI
-689 KENTSGSHKDKD
+689 K
-701 SGKVYLVARKNVDG
+701 
-715 GQPINVTLTA
+715 VTLPDGV
-725 AITPKVGQS
+725 TPKVGQS
-734 PVLSLPKNEENKVV
+734 PVLAVKRIAVAEP
-748 WTDGKG
+748 DGKPLMG
-754 NKQDVFYTANI
+754 SNGKPITELDCYATI

-795 YRLGTVSVKDVNG
+795 FRLGTVSVKDVNG

-821 TLQFSALTATQ
+821 TLKFSALTDKQ
-832 DVDNFCIY
+832 EVDNFCIY

-863 TVAWQDEKGNAVT
+863 TVAWQDESGKPVT
-876 IFEANKVYKAVISLT
+876 VFEANKVYKAVISLT

-906 TVPGAVSAEY
+906 TVPGAASAVY
-916 NKTGDHTATVTAT
+916 QKTGDHTATVTAT
-929 FNPITTATKAEVYAD
+929 FDPITTETKAEIYAD
-944 RDSVTVGT
+944 RTSVTVGT
-952 SKKYVVCTALLSGF
+952 SKKYVVCTAMLSGF
-966 TGDQD
+966 SGDQD
-971 SLTWSWT
+971 SLEWKWT
-978 LANGTADETKI
+978 LANGTKDETGI
-989 DQNGIVTIDADEKAG
+989 DQNGIVTIDADEKAD

-1018 AYSASTTIKTAT
+1018 LYSASATIKTVA
-1030 DDSTGDLSPVVTIV
+1030 DSTPGDLTPVVTIV
-1044 KSVSELQAGKETTF
+1044 KSVSELQAGKDTTF
-1058 IATVQNSNNETVRWS
+1058 IATVQNSVNETVRWS
-1073 VEGVDGTKS
+1073 VEGVDGDKS
-1082 SGTTIGSSTGIL
+1082 SGTTIGSSTGVL
-1094 KISKFETV
+1094 KISRFETV

-1143 IGQSATFKVAISAA
+1143 IGQKAAFKVAISAA

-1163 EFAVAANNGK
+1163 QFAVAASNG
-1173 ADVTFTAT
+1173 ATDVTIASSTN
-1181 DDTCTVTVPGEP
+1181 DTCTVNVPDDP
-1193 SLVGKEIFVTARYA
+1193 ALVGKEIFLTARYA
-1207 CKDEDGNTHEVSA
+1207 CKDDDGKEHEVSA
-1220 KYSFIITETAP
+1220 KWSFIITETAP

-1260 QPEEAATAPAKGI
+1260 QPEEAATAPAKVI
-1273 DTKSD
+1273 DTKNEN
-1278 SISLVISGGEE
+1278 ITLTISGGEE

-1307 PAEEPKAEEKPAEPA
+1307 PAEGQAESAAKGEEPAEEPKAEEKPAEPA

-1328 NTKNENIKLVISGGE
+1328 
-1343 EETAQPEEIQQ
+1343 
-1354 AEQPEETQKDEQS
+1354 
-1367 AEPAAEEKKT
+1367 
-1377 EIDTKNE
+1377 DTKNE
-1384 NIKLVISGG
+1384 NITLVISGG
-1393 DEEPVQTEKTKD
+1393 DEPEEKAESEKAEEPAPKTE
-1405 EAPAEAETEKETVV
+1405 EETVV
-1419 VNEKEK
+1419 VSEKEK
-1425 KDAKE
+1425 KDDGKK
-1430 QKPDKKEEAPA
+1430 QKPVKKEEAPA
-1441 EIGVTV
+1441 DIGVTV

-1458 KVYTFS
+1458 KVYAFT
-1464 AEVSCAVEGYD
+1464 AEVSCEVEGYE

-1482 SDETVKASIVDGELY
+1482 SDESVKASIVDGELY

-1505 DQVLRIRARYKDADG
+1505 EQVLRIRARYKDADG
-1520 NLYSEGS
+1520 NLYSENS

-1543 VIKESKPAEK
+1543 VIKERKTSTDEAEI
-1553 ESENGKAAEAEGNKE
+1553 GKSAEAEGNTESALPEE
-1568 PAKVE
+1568 PKQSE
-1573 ESKETV
+1573 
-1579 KPETTEPKKIYE
+1579 PTEPKKIYE

>member
-88 LVSSDGSNSSST
+88 LVSSGGSSMSST
-100 PSLGTATVYAGNGL
+100 PSLGSATVYAGNGK

-172 PIPYSALNKVE
+172 PIPYSALTKVE

-195 LATITPSQATVDYQW
+195 TATITPAQATVTYQW
-210 YRDEVGGTK
+210 YRDKVGGTK

-231 DVGHKICLQV
+231 DVGHKICVEV
-241 TGNGQWAG
+241 TGTGQWAG

-272 TNADHSAPLAGDIL
+272 TIADHSAPLAGDIL

-300 WRVAGVEKGKEA
+300 WRVAGVEKGTEA

-470 YVSGEDKPVQSDWSN
+470 YVSGEDKPVQSGWSN
-485 KLTVKEAYAGK
+485 TYTVEDKYVGK

-592 GAAVTS
+592 GATATS
-598 AATAKVAKSKL
+598 AATSAVLKSKN
-609 ITGIYLYNETTKQ
+609 ITGIYLYNESTKQ
-622 NIGSAPQVGQTI
+622 NIGSQPQVGQTI
-634 SVKVNPV
+634 SVKVNP
-641 SAAESNCV
+641 SEAAASGCV
-649 KYSWRIANKE
+649 KYTWTIGGKKSGTTT
-659 VSTNASYTIASD
+659 SSYTITSS
-671 DAGKEL
+671 DAGKEII
-677 AVFVEATGSYQI
+677 AKVEATGSYVI
-689 KENTSGSHKDKD
+689 NNNEKAFTAKTTVAGGNAVNVALTS
-701 SGKVYLVARKNVDG
+701 
-715 GQPINVTLTA
+715 

-734 PVLSLPKNEENKVV
+734 PVLKLNNNTAV
-748 WTDGKG
+748 WKDAAGKS
-754 NKQDVFYTANI
+754 YTVTYSADI

-832 DVDNFCIY
+832 EVDNFCIY

-863 TVAWQDEKGNAVT
+863 TVAWPDEKGNAVT

-891 SAAEYTFPNSGKSLF
+891 SAAEYTFPDSGKSLF

-971 SLTWSWT
+971 SLKWNWT

-989 DQNGIVTIDADEKAG
+989 DQNGIVTVDADEKAG

-1030 DDSTGDLSPVVTIV
+1030 DDSTGDLAPVVTIV

-1163 EFAVAANNGK
+1163 QFAVAASNG
-1173 ADVTFTAT
+1173 ATDVTIASSTN
-1181 DDTCTVTVPGEP
+1181 DTCVVTVPGEP

-1207 CKDEDGNTHEVSA
+1207 CKDEDGKEHEVSA

-1231 EAKAATMTLEGA
+1231 EAKAATTTLEGA

-1289 EPAAKDEESKE
+1289 EPAAKGEESKE

-1343 EETAQPEEIQQ
+1343 EETAQPEEIQP
-1354 AEQPEETQKDEQS
+1354 AEQPEATQKDEQS
-1367 AEPAAEEKKT
+1367 AESAAEEKKT

-1430 QKPDKKEEAPA
+1430 QKPVKKEEAPA

>member
-88 LVSSDGSNSSST
+88 LVSSGGSSTSST
-100 PSLGTATVYAGNGL
+100 PSLGSATVYAGNGK

-151 SSVGYMMT
+151 SSVGYMMS
-159 KYIALPAPTPEPT
+159 KYIALPAPTPAPT
-172 PIPYSALNKVE
+172 PIPYSALTKVE

-210 YRDEVGGTK
+210 YRDKVGGTK

-470 YVSGEDKPVQSDWSN
+470 YVSGEDKPVQSGWSN
-485 KLTVKEAYAGK
+485 TYTVEDKYVGK

-527 GVSLTVTEPVVGDV
+527 SVSLTVTEPVVGDV

-592 GAAVTS
+592 GATATS
-598 AATAKVAKSKL
+598 AATSAVLKSKN
-609 ITGIYLYNETTKQ
+609 ITGIYLYNESTKQ
-622 NIGSAPQVGQTI
+622 NIGSQPQVGQTI
-634 SVKVNPV
+634 SVKVNP
-641 SAAESNCV
+641 SEAAASGCV
-649 KYSWRIANKE
+649 KYTWTRTEADNKTT
-659 VSTNASYTIASD
+659 TNVGNAASYVVTAA
-671 DAGKEL
+671 DAGRPLTVK
-677 AVFVEATGSYQI
+677 VEATGSYDI
-689 KENTSGSHKDKD
+689 NNDKKNFTTSTTVS
-701 SGKVYLVARKNVDG
+701 G
-715 GQPINVTLTA
+715 GQPINVTLPA

-734 PVLSLPKNEENKVV
+734 PVLKLNNNTLKDASGKDVV
-748 WTDGKG
+748 YSAT
-754 NKQDVFYTANI
+754 I

-786 VNFTILTGG
+786 VNFTSLTGG
-795 YRLGTVSVKDVNG
+795 YRLGS
-808 SSMVSASPVGNTV
+808 VSATDVDGKTSVSGSLVGNTV
-821 TLQFSALTATQ
+821 TINFGKLTATQ
-832 DVDNFCIY
+832 EVDNFCIY

-1143 IGQSATFKVAISAA
+1143 IGQSATFKVAISAS
-1157 EANPKA
+1157 EADPKA

-1181 DDTCTVTVPGEP
+1181 DDTCVVTVPGEP

-1289 EPAAKDEESKE
+1289 EPAAKGEESKE

-1328 NTKNENIKLVISGGE
+1328 N
-1343 EETAQPEEIQQ
+1343 
-1354 AEQPEETQKDEQS
+1354 
-1367 AEPAAEEKKT
+1367 
-1377 EIDTKNE
+1377 TKNE

-1430 QKPDKKEEAPA
+1430 QKPVKKEEAPA

-1579 KPETTEPKKIYE
+1579 KPETLSLIHI
-1591 DDRDDPDYVPFD
+1591 

>member
-16 TMTPMSATLAEASYA
+16 AMTPMSATLAEASYA

-159 KYIALPAPTPEPT
+159 KFIALPAPTPEPT
-172 PIPYSALNKVE
+172 PIPYSALTKVE

-195 LATITPSQATVDYQW
+195 TATITPAQATVDYQW

-272 TNADHSAPLAGDIL
+272 TIADHSAPLAGDIL

-300 WRVAGVEKGKEA
+300 WRVAGVEKGTEA

-455 EPAEARTAN
+455 EPAEAVTAD

-470 YVSGEDKPVQSDWSN
+470 YISGQDESVQKGWDN
-485 KLTVKEAYAGK
+485 TFKVKAEHAGK

-547 PQNLSKADCLYL
+547 PKNLSKADCLYL

-592 GAAVTS
+592 GATATS
-598 AATAKVAKSKL
+598 AATNKVLKEKK
-609 ITGIYLYNETTKQ
+609 ITGAYLYNETTQQ
-622 NIGSAPQVGQTI
+622 NIGNKPQVGQTI
-634 SVKVNPV
+634 SAKVTPA
-641 SAAESNCV
+641 SAAESGFV
-649 KYSWRIANKE
+649 TYQWYIDSVE
-659 VSTNASYTIASD
+659 VTGATGSSYTIKD
-671 DAGKEL
+671 ENAGKTIY
-677 AVFVEATGSYQI
+677 AKVQGTGSYGTDELKTNSTQVENGKPI
-689 KENTSGSHKDKD
+689 K
-701 SGKVYLVARKNVDG
+701 VILPDG
-715 GQPINVTLTA
+715 V
-725 AITPKVGQS
+725 TPKVGQS
-734 PVLSLPKNEENKVV
+734 PALAVKKIAVAEP
-748 WTDGKG
+748 DGKPLMG
-754 NKQDVFYTANI
+754 PNGKPITELDCYATV

-786 VNFTILTGG
+786 VNFTSLTGG
-795 YRLGTVSVKDVNG
+795 YRLGS
-808 SSMVSASPVGNTV
+808 VSATDVDGKTSVSGSLVGNTV
-821 TLQFSALTATQ
+821 TINFGKLTATQ
-832 DVDNFCIY
+832 EVDNFCIY

-1181 DDTCTVTVPGEP
+1181 DDTCVVTVPGEP

-1328 NTKNENIKLVISGGE
+1328 NTKDENIKLVISGGE
-1343 EETAQPEEIQQ
+1343 EETAQPEEIQP

-1430 QKPDKKEEAPA
+1430 QKPVKKEEAPA

>member
-88 LVSSDGSNSSST
+88 LVSSGGSSTSST
-100 PSLGTATVYAGNGL
+100 PSLGSATVYAGNGK

-151 SSVGYMMT
+151 SSVGYMMS
-159 KYIALPAPTPEPT
+159 KYIALPAPTPAPT
-172 PIPYSALNKVE
+172 PIPYSALTKVE

-210 YRDEVGGTK
+210 YRDKVGGTK

-470 YVSGEDKPVQSDWSN
+470 YVSGEDKPVQSGWSN
-485 KLTVKEAYAGK
+485 TYTVEDKYVGK

-541 ITAVSD
+541 ITAVSE

-581 GKQIRVTLKYN
+581 NKQIRVTLKYN
-592 GAAVTS
+592 GATATS
-598 AATAKVAKSKL
+598 AATNKVLDSKN
-609 ITGIYLYNETTKQ
+609 ITGAYLYNESTKQ
-622 NIGSAPQVGQTI
+622 NIGSQPQV
-634 SVKVNPV
+634 
-641 SAAESNCV
+641 
-649 KYSWRIANKE
+649 
-659 VSTNASYTIASD
+659 
-671 DAGKEL
+671 
-677 AVFVEATGSYQI
+677 
-689 KENTSGSHKDKD
+689 
-701 SGKVYLVARKNVDG
+701 
-715 GQPINVTLTA
+715 
-725 AITPKVGQS
+725 
-734 PVLSLPKNEENKVV
+734 
-748 WTDGKG
+748 
-754 NKQDVFYTANI
+754 
-765 TWSPSLSDNGTFRTG
+765 
-780 ESYKAV
+780 
-786 VNFTILTGG
+786 
-795 YRLGTVSVKDVNG
+795 
-808 SSMVSASPVGNTV
+808 
-821 TLQFSALTATQ
+821 
-832 DVDNFCIY
+832 
-840 GVTAPEKGK
+840 
-849 TPVTAIRD
+849 
-857 CAQYKG
+857 
-863 TVAWQDEKGNAVT
+863 
-876 IFEANKVYKAVISLT
+876 
-891 SAAEYTFPNSGKSLF
+891 
-906 TVPGAVSAEY
+906 
-916 NKTGDHTATVTAT
+916 
-929 FNPITTATKAEVYAD
+929 
-944 RDSVTVGT
+944 
-952 SKKYVVCTALLSGF
+952 
-966 TGDQD
+966 
-971 SLTWSWT
+971 
-978 LANGTADETKI
+978 
-989 DQNGIVTIDADEKAG
+989 
-1004 LELLVTASTTVEGK
+1004 
-1018 AYSASTTIKTAT
+1018 
-1030 DDSTGDLSPVVTIV
+1030 
-1044 KSVSELQAGKETTF
+1044 
-1058 IATVQNSNNETVRWS
+1058 
-1073 VEGVDGTKS
+1073 
-1082 SGTTIGSSTGIL
+1082 
-1094 KISKFETV
+1094 
-1102 KQLKVTATAVPTG
+1102 
-1115 ETAVCYVTVVYAEAP
+1115 
-1130 ISITFVEGQKSVS
+1130 
-1143 IGQSATFKVAISAA
+1143 
-1157 EANPKA
+1157 
-1163 EFAVAANNGK
+1163 
-1173 ADVTFTAT
+1173 
-1181 DDTCTVTVPGEP
+1181 
-1193 SLVGKEIFVTARYA
+1193 
-1207 CKDEDGNTHEVSA
+1207 
-1220 KYSFIITETAP
+1220 
-1231 EAKAATMTLEGA
+1231 
-1243 ALLPDDD
+1243 
-1250 FAVADDEPAA
+1250 
-1260 QPEEAATAPAKGI
+1260 
-1273 DTKSD
+1273 
-1278 SISLVISGGEE
+1278 
-1289 EPAAKDEESKE
+1289 
-1300 APETEEK
+1300 
-1307 PAEEPKAEEKPAEPA
+1307 
-1322 VRKTEI
+1322 
-1328 NTKNENIKLVISGGE
+1328 
-1343 EETAQPEEIQQ
+1343 
-1354 AEQPEETQKDEQS
+1354 
-1367 AEPAAEEKKT
+1367 
-1377 EIDTKNE
+1377 
-1384 NIKLVISGG
+1384 
-1393 DEEPVQTEKTKD
+1393 
-1405 EAPAEAETEKETVV
+1405 
-1419 VNEKEK
+1419 
-1425 KDAKE
+1425 
-1430 QKPDKKEEAPA
+1430 
-1441 EIGVTV
+1441 
-1447 YGPDVAKVVPG
+1447 
-1458 KVYTFS
+1458 
-1464 AEVSCAVEGYD
+1464 
-1475 IVWSVYC
+1475 
-1482 SDETVKASIVDGELY
+1482 
-1497 VTENPTGE
+1497 
-1505 DQVLRIRARYKDADG
+1505 
-1520 NLYSEGS
+1520 
-1527 YASFHVTVA
+1527 
-1536 PGIAKPR
+1536 
-1543 VIKESKPAEK
+1543 
-1553 ESENGKAAEAEGNKE
+1553 
-1568 PAKVE
+1568 
-1573 ESKETV
+1573 
-1579 KPETTEPKKIYE
+1579 
-1591 DDRDDPDYVPFD
+1591 

>member
-65 LEKGTVWTRIQ
+65 LEQGTVWTRIQ

-88 LVSSDGSNSSST
+88 LVSSDGSNPSST

-172 PIPYSALNKVE
+172 PIPYSALTKVE

-195 LATITPSQATVDYQW
+195 TATITPAQATVDYQW

-241 TGNGQWAG
+241 TGNGQWAE

-260 KERKVAGVMIVN
+260 AERKVAGVMIVN

-300 WRVAGVEKGKEA
+300 WRVAGVEKGTEA

-485 KLTVKEAYAGK
+485 KFTVTEACVGK
-496 AIYVRA
+496 SIYVRA

-522 KYTLN
+522 TYTLN
-527 GVSLTVTEPVVGDV
+527 GVSLSVTEPVVGDV

-547 PQNLSKADCLYL
+547 PKNLSKADCLYL

-592 GAAVTS
+592 GATATS
-598 AATAKVAKSKL
+598 AATSAVLKSKN
-609 ITGIYLYNETTKQ
+609 ITGIYLYNESTRQ
-622 NIGSAPQVGQTI
+622 NIGSQPQVGQTI
-634 SVKVNPV
+634 SVKVNP
-641 SAAESNCV
+641 SEAAASGCV
-649 KYSWRIANKE
+649 KYTWTVGGKKSGTTT
-659 VSTNASYTIASD
+659 SSYTITSS
-671 DAGKEL
+671 DAGKEII
-677 AVFVEATGSYQI
+677 AKVEATGSYVI
-689 KENTSGSHKDKD
+689 NNNEKAFTAKTTVAGGNAVNVALTS
-701 SGKVYLVARKNVDG
+701 
-715 GQPINVTLTA
+715 

-734 PVLSLPKNEENKVV
+734 PVLKLNNNTAV
-748 WTDGKG
+748 WKDAAGKS
-754 NKQDVFYTANI
+754 YTVTYSADI

-780 ESYKAV
+780 VSYKAV
-786 VNFTILTGG
+786 VNFTSLTGG
-795 YRLGTVSVKDVNG
+795 CRLGS
-808 SSMVSASPVGNTV
+808 VSATDVDGKTSVAGSLVGNTV
-821 TLQFSALTATQ
+821 TINFGELTATQ
-832 DVDNFCIY
+832 EVDNFCIY

-863 TVAWQDEKGNAVT
+863 TVAWQDESGNAVT
-876 IFEANKVYKAVISLT
+876 IFEANKVYKAMISLT

-971 SLTWSWT
+971 SLTWRWT

-1018 AYSASTTIKTAT
+1018 NYSASTTIKTAT
-1030 DDSTGDLSPVVTIV
+1030 DNSTGDLAPVVTIV

-1143 IGQSATFKVAISAA
+1143 IGKSATFKVAISAS

-1163 EFAVAANNGK
+1163 EFAVAASNGK

-1181 DDTCTVTVPGEP
+1181 DDTCVVTVPGEP

-1231 EAKAATMTLEGA
+1231 TDAETTNEPVTQDITDGET
-1243 ALLPDDD
+1243 P
-1250 FAVADDEPAA
+1250 AVVVDEPAA
-1260 QPEEAATAPAKGI
+1260 NEPAVLIAEDEQKAAVEEPSVTI
-1273 DTKSD
+1273 DTKNEN
-1278 SISLVISGGEE
+1278 ITLVISGGEE
-1289 EPAAKDEESKE
+1289 EPAQPKE
-1300 APETEEK
+1300 T
-1307 PAEEPKAEEKPAEPA
+1307 
-1322 VRKTEI
+1322 
-1328 NTKNENIKLVISGGE
+1328 
-1343 EETAQPEEIQQ
+1343 QQ
-1354 AEQPEETQKDEQS
+1354 AEQPVQPEETQKDEQS
-1367 AEPAAEEKKT
+1367 AEPAAEEPKT

-1384 NIKLVISGG
+1384 NITLVISGG
-1393 DEEPVQTEKTKD
+1393 DEEPVQTEEPKD
-1405 EAPAEAETEKETVV
+1405 EASAEAETEKETVV

-1430 QKPDKKEEAPA
+1430 QKPVKKEEAPA

-1447 YGPDVAKVVPG
+1447 YGPDVAKIVPG

-1482 SDETVKASIVDGELY
+1482 ADETVKASIVDGELY

-1543 VIKESKPAEK
+1543 VIKENKTSGDEI
-1553 ESENGKAAEAEGNKE
+1553 ENGKAAEAEGNKE

-1573 ESKETV
+1573 EPEETV
-1579 KPETTEPKKIYE
+1579 KPESTEPKKIYE

>member
-16 TMTPMSATLAEASYA
+16 AMTPMSATLAEASYA

-143 EWTRVMIG
+143 QWTRVMIG

-172 PIPYSALNKVE
+172 PIPYSALTKVE

-195 LATITPSQATVDYQW
+195 LATITPSQATVTYQW
-210 YRDEVGGTK
+210 YRDKVGGTK

-231 DVGHKICLQV
+231 DVGHKICVEV
-241 TGNGQWAG
+241 TGTGQWAG

-272 TNADHSAPLAGDIL
+272 TIADHSAPLAGDIL

-470 YVSGEDKPVQSDWSN
+470 YVSGEDKPVQSGWSN
-485 KLTVKEAYAGK
+485 TYTVEDKYVGK

-581 GKQIRVTLKYN
+581 NKQIRVTLKYN
-592 GAAVTS
+592 GATATS
-598 AATAKVAKSKL
+598 AATNKVLDSKN
-609 ITGIYLYNETTKQ
+609 ITGAYLYNESTKQ
-622 NIGSAPQVGQTI
+622 NIGSQPQVGQTI
-634 SVKVNPV
+634 SVKVNP
-641 SAAESNCV
+641 SEAAASGCV
-649 KYSWRIANKE
+649 KYTWTIGGKKSGTTT
-659 VSTNASYTIASD
+659 SSYTITSS
-671 DAGKEL
+671 DAGKEII
-677 AVFVEATGSYQI
+677 AKVEATGSYI
-689 KENTSGSHKDKD
+689 INNNEKAFTAKTTVAGGNAVNVALTS
-701 SGKVYLVARKNVDG
+701 
-715 GQPINVTLTA
+715 

-734 PVLSLPKNEENKVV
+734 PVLKLNNNTAV
-748 WTDGKG
+748 WKDATGKS
-754 NKQDVFYTANI
+754 YTVTYSADI

-786 VNFTILTGG
+786 VNFTSLTGG
-795 YRLGTVSVKDVNG
+795 YRLGS
-808 SSMVSASPVGNTV
+808 VSATDVDGKTSVSGSLVGNTV
-821 TLQFSALTATQ
+821 TINFGKLTATQ
-832 DVDNFCIY
+832 EVDNFCIY

-849 TPVTAIRD
+849 TPVKAITKN
-857 CAQYKG
+857 AQFDGKVEWKEG
-863 TVAWQDEKGNAVT
+863 NTPVATV
-876 IFEANKVYKAVISLT
+876 FEANKVYTAVISLT

-1143 IGQSATFKVAISAA
+1143 IGQSATFKVAISAS

-1181 DDTCTVTVPGEP
+1181 DDTCVVTVPGEP

-1328 NTKNENIKLVISGGE
+1328 DTKNENIKLVISGGE
-1343 EETAQPEEIQQ
+1343 EETAQPEEIQP

-1430 QKPDKKEEAPA
+1430 QKPVKKEEAPA

>member
-76 AGTLTGYMMSKF
+76 AGTLSGYMMSKF
-88 LVSSDGSNSSST
+88 LVSSGGSSTSST
-100 PSLGTATVYAGNGL
+100 PSLGSATVYAGNGK

-159 KYIALPAPTPEPT
+159 KFIALPAPTPEPT
-172 PIPYSALNKVE
+172 PIPYSALTKVE

-195 LATITPSQATVDYQW
+195 TATITPAQATVDYQW
-210 YRDEVGGTK
+210 YRDKVGGTK

-260 KERKVAGVMIVN
+260 AERKVAGVMIVN
-272 TNADHSAPLAGDIL
+272 TNADHTAHLAGDIL

-470 YVSGEDKPVQSDWSN
+470 YVSGEDKPVQSGWSN
-485 KLTVKEAYAGK
+485 TYTVEDKYAGK

-547 PQNLSKADCLYL
+547 PKNLSKADCLYL

-592 GAAVTS
+592 GATATS
-598 AATAKVAKSKL
+598 AATSAVLKSKN
-609 ITGIYLYNETTKQ
+609 ITGIYLYNESTKQ
-622 NIGSAPQVGQTI
+622 NIGSQPQVGQTI
-634 SVKVNPV
+634 SVKVNP
-641 SAAESNCV
+641 SEAAASGCV
-649 KYSWRIANKE
+649 KYTWTIGGKKSGTTT
-659 VSTNASYTIASD
+659 SSYTITSS
-671 DAGKEL
+671 DAGKEII
-677 AVFVEATGSYQI
+677 AKVEATGSYVI
-689 KENTSGSHKDKD
+689 NNNEKAFTAKTTVAGGNAVNVALTS
-701 SGKVYLVARKNVDG
+701 
-715 GQPINVTLTA
+715 

-734 PVLSLPKNEENKVV
+734 PVLKLNNNTAV
-748 WTDGKG
+748 WKDAAGKS
-754 NKQDVFYTANI
+754 YTVTYSADI

-780 ESYKAV
+780 VSYKAV
-786 VNFTILTGG
+786 VNFTSLTGG
-795 YRLGTVSVKDVNG
+795 YRLGS
-808 SSMVSASPVGNTV
+808 VSATDVDGKTSVSGSLVGNTV
-821 TLQFSALTATQ
+821 TINFGKLTATQ
-832 DVDNFCIY
+832 EVDNFCIY

-989 DQNGIVTIDADEKAG
+989 DQNGIVTVDADEKAG

-1030 DDSTGDLSPVVTIV
+1030 DNSTGDLAPVVTIV

-1163 EFAVAANNGK
+1163 QFAVAASNG
-1173 ADVTFTAT
+1173 ATDVTIASSTN
-1181 DDTCTVTVPGEP
+1181 DTCTVNVPNDP
-1193 SLVGKEIFVTARYA
+1193 A
-1207 CKDEDGNTHEVSA
+1207 
-1220 KYSFIITETAP
+1220 TAP

-1289 EPAAKDEESKE
+1289 EPAAKGEESKE

-1307 PAEEPKAEEKPAEPA
+1307 PAEEPKAEEKPTEPA

-1343 EETAQPEEIQQ
+1343 EETAQPEEIQP

-1430 QKPDKKEEAPA
+1430 QKPVKKEEAPA

>member
-46 PSTSYASQTTL
+46 PGTNYASQTTL

-65 LEKGTVWTRIQ
+65 LEQGTVWTRIQ
-76 AGTLTGYMMSKF
+76 AGTLSGYMMSKF
-88 LVSSDGSNSSST
+88 LVSNGGSSTSST
-100 PSLGTATVYAGNGL
+100 PSLGSATVYAGNGK

-151 SSVGYMMT
+151 SSVGYMMS
-159 KYIALPAPTPEPT
+159 KYIALPAPTPAPT
-172 PIPYSALNKVE
+172 PIPYSALTKVE

-195 LATITPSQATVDYQW
+195 LATITPSQATVTYQW
-210 YRDEVGGTK
+210 YRDKVGGTK

-231 DVGHKICLQV
+231 DVGHKICVEV
-241 TGNGQWAG
+241 TGTGQWAE

-260 KERKVAGVMIVN
+260 KERKIAGVMIVN
-272 TNADHSAPLAGDIL
+272 TNTDHTAPLAGDIL
-286 KAVVAPSSATVTYS
+286 KAVVAPSSATATYS
-300 WRVAGVEKGKEA
+300 WRVAGVEKGTEA

-318 SDSGKQIQVYATG
+318 SDSNKQIQVYATG
-331 TGDFSGQAASDM
+331 TGDFSGRAASDM
-343 TSKVADALEL
+343 TSPVADALAL

-362 PVVGQAIT
+362 PVVGQAVS
-370 ATVTPGSAT
+370 ASVTPSSAT
-379 ASYVWYVDGIKMGS
+379 ASYVWYVDGIKMGT
-393 GASYTPT
+393 GATYTPT

-405 KVITVKATGTDKC
+405 KAITVKATGTDKC
-418 AGTVESAASQ
+418 AGTVESNASQ
-428 PVKMVNL
+428 PVKMTNL
-435 TKVSLDS
+435 TRVTMDS
-442 NAPVVGMTLTATA
+442 MTPAVGMTLTATT
-455 EPAEARTAN
+455 EPAEAMTAR
-464 SVLYYW
+464 SVAYYW
-470 YVSGEDKPVQSDWSN
+470 YVSGEDKPVHYSWDN
-485 KLTVKEAYAGK
+485 TFEVKAEHAGK

-512 ASAITSPVNS
+512 ASAISSPVNS
-522 KYTLN
+522 KVTLN
-527 GVSLTVTEPVVGDV
+527 AVTLSVTDPVVGDV

-547 PQNLSKADCLYL
+547 PANLVKNDCLYL
-559 WQIGTVTKSST
+559 WQIGTVTKSSA
-570 DNTYTVTSDDV
+570 DNTYTVTADDV

-598 AATAKVAKSKL
+598 AATSAVLQSKL

-649 KYSWRIANKE
+649 KYTWTRTEADNKTT
-659 VSTNASYTIASD
+659 TNVGTGASYTVTAD
-671 DAGKEL
+671 DAGKKL
-677 AVFVEATGSYQI
+677 TVKVEATGSYQI
-689 KENTSGSHKDKD
+689 NNKEKYFT
-701 SGKVYLVARKNVDG
+701 VPTTVAG
-715 GQPINVTLTA
+715 GHAVNVTLPA
-725 AITPKVGQS
+725 SVIPKVGQS
-734 PVLSLPKNEENKVV
+734 PVLKLNNNTAVWKDSTGKETNVV
-748 WTDGKG
+748 YSAT
-754 NKQDVFYTANI
+754 I

-780 ESYKAV
+780 VSYKAV
-786 VNFTILTGG
+786 VNFTSLTGG

-821 TLQFSALTATQ
+821 TLNFGQLTATQ
-832 DVDNFCIY
+832 EVDNFCIY

-876 IFEANKVYKAVISLT
+876 VFEANKVYKAVISLT
-891 SAAEYTFPNSGKSLF
+891 SAAEYTFPEGGTSLF
-906 TVPGAVSAEY
+906 TVPGAASAVY
-916 NKTGDHTATVTAT
+916 QKTGDGHTATVTAT
-929 FNPITTATKAEVYAD
+929 FDPITTETKAEIYAD
-944 RDSVTVGT
+944 RTSVTVGT
-952 SKKYVVCTALLSGF
+952 SKKYVVCTAMLSGF
-966 TGDQD
+966 SGDQD
-971 SLTWSWT
+971 SLEWKWT
-978 LANGTADETKI
+978 LANGTKDETGI
-989 DQNGIVTIDADEKAG
+989 DQNGIVTIDADEKAD

-1018 AYSASTTIKTAT
+1018 LYSASTTIKTVA
-1030 DDSTGDLSPVVTIV
+1030 DSTSSDVTPVVTIV
-1044 KSVSELQAGKETTF
+1044 KSVSELQAGKDTTF
-1058 IATVQNSNNETVRWS
+1058 IATVQNSVNETVRWS
-1073 VEGVDGTKS
+1073 VEGVDGDKS

-1094 KISKFETV
+1094 KISRFETV

-1143 IGQSATFKVAISAA
+1143 IGQKAAFKVAISAA

-1163 EFAVAANNGK
+1163 QFAVAASNG
-1173 ADVTFTAT
+1173 ATDVTIASSTN
-1181 DDTCTVTVPGEP
+1181 DTCTVNVPDDP
-1193 SLVGKEIFVTARYA
+1193 ALVGKEIFLTARYA
-1207 CKDEDGNTHEVSA
+1207 CKDDDGKEHEVSA
-1220 KYSFIITETAP
+1220 KWSFIITETAP

-1260 QPEEAATAPAKGI
+1260 QPEEAATAPAKVI
-1273 DTKSD
+1273 DTKNEN
-1278 SISLVISGGEE
+1278 ITLTISGGEE

-1307 PAEEPKAEEKPAEPA
+1307 PAEGQAESAAKGEEPAEEPKAEEKPAEPA

-1328 NTKNENIKLVISGGE
+1328 
-1343 EETAQPEEIQQ
+1343 
-1354 AEQPEETQKDEQS
+1354 
-1367 AEPAAEEKKT
+1367 
-1377 EIDTKNE
+1377 DTKNE
-1384 NIKLVISGG
+1384 NITLVISGG
-1393 DEEPVQTEKTKD
+1393 DEPEEKAEPEKAEEPAPKTE
-1405 EAPAEAETEKETVV
+1405 EETVV
-1419 VNEKEK
+1419 VSEKEK
-1425 KDAKE
+1425 KDDGKK
-1430 QKPDKKEEAPA
+1430 QKPVKKEEAPA
-1441 EIGVTV
+1441 DIGVTV

-1458 KVYTFS
+1458 KVYAFT
-1464 AEVSCAVEGYD
+1464 AEVSCEVEGYE

-1482 SDETVKASIVDGELY
+1482 SDESVKASIVDGELY

-1505 DQVLRIRARYKDADG
+1505 EQVLRIRARYKDADG
-1520 NLYSEGS
+1520 NLYSENS

-1543 VIKESKPAEK
+1543 VIKERKTSTDEAEI
-1553 ESENGKAAEAEGNKE
+1553 GKSAEAEGNTE
-1568 PAKVE
+1568 PALPE
-1573 ESKETV
+1573 EPKQSE
-1579 KPETTEPKKIYE
+1579 PTEPKKIYE

>member
-16 TMTPMSATLAEASYA
+16 AMTPMSATLAEASYA

-88 LVSSDGSNSSST
+88 LVSSDGSNPSST
-100 PSLGTATVYAGNGL
+100 PSLGTATVYAGNGK

-159 KYIALPAPTPEPT
+159 KFIALPAPTPEPT

-195 LATITPSQATVDYQW
+195 LATITPAQATVTYQW
-210 YRDEVGGTK
+210 YRDKVGGTK

-231 DVGHKICLQV
+231 DVGHKICVEV
-241 TGNGQWAG
+241 TGTGQWAE

-272 TNADHSAPLAGDIL
+272 TIADHSAPLAGDIL

-300 WRVAGVEKGKEA
+300 WRVAGVEKGTEA

-470 YVSGEDKPVQSDWSN
+470 YVSGEDKPVQSGWSN
-485 KLTVKEAYAGK
+485 TYTVEDKYVGK

-592 GAAVTS
+592 GATATS

-754 NKQDVFYTANI
+754 NKQNVFYTANI

-832 DVDNFCIY
+832 EVDNFCIY

-989 DQNGIVTIDADEKAG
+989 DQNGIVTVDADEKAG

-1030 DDSTGDLSPVVTIV
+1030 DDSTGDLAPVVTIV

-1143 IGQSATFKVAISAA
+1143 IGQSATFKVAISAS

-1181 DDTCTVTVPGEP
+1181 DDTCVVTVPGEP

-1207 CKDEDGNTHEVSA
+1207 CKDEDGKEHEVSA

-1289 EPAAKDEESKE
+1289 EPAAKGEESKE

-1328 NTKNENIKLVISGGE
+1328 NTKNENIKLVISGGDE
-1343 EETAQPEEIQQ
+1343 EPAQPEE
-1354 AEQPEETQKDEQS
+1354 
-1367 AEPAAEEKKT
+1367 
-1377 EIDTKNE
+1377 
-1384 NIKLVISGG
+1384 
-1393 DEEPVQTEKTKD
+1393 TKD

-1430 QKPDKKEEAPA
+1430 QKPVKKEEAPA

-1543 VIKESKPAEK
+1543 VIKDKTSDK
-1553 ESENGKAAEAEGNKE
+1553 EIENGKAAEAEGNKE

>member
-46 PSTSYASQTTL
+46 PGTNYASQTTL

-65 LEKGTVWTRIQ
+65 LEQGTIWTRIQ
-76 AGTLTGYMMSKF
+76 AGTLSGYMMSKF
-88 LVSSDGSNSSST
+88 LVSSSGSST
-100 PSLGTATVYAGNGL
+100 SSAPSLGSATVFAGNGL

-159 KYIALPAPTPEPT
+159 KYIALPAPTPAPT
-172 PIPYSALNKVE
+172 PIPYSALTKVE

-195 LATITPSQATVDYQW
+195 LATITPSQATVTYQW
-210 YRDEVGGTK
+210 YRDKVGGTK

-231 DVGHKICLQV
+231 DVGHKICVEV
-241 TGNGQWAG
+241 TGTGQWAE

-260 KERKVAGVMIVN
+260 KERKIAGVMIVN
-272 TNADHSAPLAGDIL
+272 TNTDHIAPLAGDIL
-286 KAVVAPSSATVTYS
+286 KAVVAPSSATATYS
-300 WRVAGVEKGKEA
+300 WRVAGVEKGTEA

-318 SDSGKQIQVYATG
+318 SDSNKQIQVYATG

-343 TSKVADALEL
+343 TAPVADALAL

-362 PVVGQAIT
+362 PVVGQAVS
-370 ATVTPGSAT
+370 ASVTPSSAT
-379 ASYVWYVDGIKMGS
+379 ASYVWYVDGIKMGT
-393 GASYTPT
+393 GATYTPT

-405 KVITVKATGTDKC
+405 KAITVKATGTDKC
-418 AGTVESAASQ
+418 AGTVESNASQ
-428 PVKMVNL
+428 PVKMTNL
-435 TKVSLDS
+435 TRVTMDS
-442 NAPVVGMTLTATA
+442 MTPAVGMTLTATA
-455 EPAEARTAN
+455 EPVEAVTAD

-470 YVSGEDKPVQSDWSN
+470 YISGQDESVQKGWDN
-485 KLTVKEAYAGK
+485 TFEVKAEHAGK

-512 ASAITSPVNS
+512 ASAISSPVNS
-522 KYTLN
+522 KFTLN
-527 GVSLTVTEPVVGDV
+527 AVTLSVTDPVVGDK

-547 PQNLSKADCLYL
+547 PKNLPATECLYL
-559 WQIGTVTKSST
+559 WQIGTVTKSSA
-570 DNTYTVTSDDV
+570 DPTYTVQPDDV

-598 AATAKVAKSKL
+598 AATNKVLKEKK
-609 ITGIYLYNETTKQ
+609 ITGAYLYNETTQQ
-622 NIGSAPQVGQTI
+622 NIGNKPQVGQTI
-634 SVKVNPV
+634 SAKVTPA
-641 SAAESNCV
+641 SAAESGFV
-649 KYSWRIANKE
+649 TYQWYIDSVE
-659 VSTNASYTIASD
+659 VAGATGSSYTIKD
-671 DAGKEL
+671 ENAGKTIY
-677 AVFVEATGSYQI
+677 AKVQGTGSYGTDELKTNSTQVENGKPI
-689 KENTSGSHKDKD
+689 K
-701 SGKVYLVARKNVDG
+701 
-715 GQPINVTLTA
+715 VTLPDGV
-725 AITPKVGQS
+725 TPKVGQS
-734 PVLSLPKNEENKVV
+734 PVLAVKRIAVAEP
-748 WTDGKG
+748 DGKPLMG
-754 NKQDVFYTANI
+754 SNGKPITELDCYATI

-808 SSMVSASPVGNTV
+808 SSTVSASPVGNTV
-821 TLQFSALTATQ
+821 TLKFSALTDKQ
-832 DVDNFCIY
+832 EVDNFCIY

-876 IFEANKVYKAVISLT
+876 VFEANKVYKAVISLT

-906 TVPGAVSAEY
+906 TVPGAASAVY
-916 NKTGDHTATVTAT
+916 QKTGDHTATVTAT
-929 FNPITTATKAEVYAD
+929 FDPITTETRAEIYAD
-944 RDSVTVGT
+944 RTSVTVGT
-952 SKKYVVCTALLSGF
+952 SKKYVVCTALLTGF
-966 TGDQD
+966 SGDQD
-971 SLTWSWT
+971 SLEWKWT
-978 LANGTADETKI
+978 LANGTKDETGI
-989 DQNGIVTIDADEKAG
+989 DQNGIVTIDADEKAD

-1018 AYSASTTIKTAT
+1018 LYSASATIKTVA
-1030 DDSTGDLSPVVTIV
+1030 DSTPGDLTPVVTIV
-1044 KSVSELQAGKETTF
+1044 KSVSELQAGKDTTF
-1058 IATVQNSNNETVRWS
+1058 IATVQNSVNETVRWS
-1073 VEGVDGTKS
+1073 VEGVDGDKS
-1082 SGTTIGSSTGIL
+1082 SGTTIGSSTGVL
-1094 KISKFETV
+1094 KISRFETV

-1143 IGQSATFKVAISAA
+1143 IGQKAAFKVAISAA

-1163 EFAVAANNGK
+1163 QFAVAASNG
-1173 ADVTFTAT
+1173 ATDVTIASSTN
-1181 DDTCTVTVPGEP
+1181 DTCTVNVPDDP
-1193 SLVGKEIFVTARYA
+1193 ALVGKEIFLTARYA
-1207 CKDEDGNTHEVSA
+1207 CKDDDGKEHEVSA
-1220 KYSFIITETAP
+1220 KWSFIITETAP

-1260 QPEEAATAPAKGI
+1260 QPEEAATAPAKVI
-1273 DTKSD
+1273 DTKNEN
-1278 SISLVISGGEE
+1278 ITLTISGGEE

-1307 PAEEPKAEEKPAEPA
+1307 PAEGQAESAAKGEEPAEEPKAEEKPAEPA

-1328 NTKNENIKLVISGGE
+1328 
-1343 EETAQPEEIQQ
+1343 
-1354 AEQPEETQKDEQS
+1354 
-1367 AEPAAEEKKT
+1367 
-1377 EIDTKNE
+1377 DTKNE
-1384 NIKLVISGG
+1384 NITLVISGG
-1393 DEEPVQTEKTKD
+1393 DEPEEKAESEKAEEPAPKTE
-1405 EAPAEAETEKETVV
+1405 EETVV
-1419 VNEKEK
+1419 VSEKEK
-1425 KDAKE
+1425 KDDGKK
-1430 QKPDKKEEAPA
+1430 QKPVKKEEAPA
-1441 EIGVTV
+1441 DIGVTV

-1458 KVYTFS
+1458 KVYAFT
-1464 AEVSCAVEGYD
+1464 AEVSCEVEGYE

-1482 SDETVKASIVDGELY
+1482 SDESVKASIVDGELY

-1505 DQVLRIRARYKDADG
+1505 EQVLRIRARYKDADG
-1520 NLYSEGS
+1520 NLYSENS

-1543 VIKESKPAEK
+1543 VIKERKTSTDEAEI
-1553 ESENGKAAEAEGNKE
+1553 GKSAEAEGNTESALPEE
-1568 PAKVE
+1568 PKQSE
-1573 ESKETV
+1573 
-1579 KPETTEPKKIYE
+1579 PTEPKKIYE

>member
-1 MKKIVVT
+1 M
-8 LLLAAILL
+8 
-16 TMTPMSATLAEASYA
+16 
-31 TVQSGNQYGVRLRLG
+31 
-46 PSTSYASQTTL
+46 
-57 PSGTVVTV
+57 
-65 LEKGTVWTRIQ
+65 
-76 AGTLTGYMMSKF
+76 
-88 LVSSDGSNSSST
+88 
-100 PSLGTATVYAGNGL
+100 
-114 RTWLRTAPN
+114 
-123 GRRLGLYSDGTPLTI
+123 
-138 LGYKG
+138 
-143 EWTRVMIG
+143 
-151 SSVGYMMT
+151 
-159 KYIALPAPTPEPT
+159 
-172 PIPYSALNKVE
+172 
-183 LNYEY
+183 
-188 PLVGDTL
+188 
-195 LATITPSQATVDYQW
+195 
-210 YRDEVGGTK
+210 
-219 LSTAAAYTATTA
+219 
-231 DVGHKICLQV
+231 
-241 TGNGQWAG
+241 
-249 QKVSVLSQPVT
+249 
-260 KERKVAGVMIVN
+260 
-272 TNADHSAPLAGDIL
+272 
-286 KAVVAPSSATVTYS
+286 
-300 WRVAGVEKGKEA
+300 
-312 TYVVQA
+312 
-318 SDSGKQIQVYATG
+318 
-331 TGDFSGQAASDM
+331 
-343 TSKVADALEL
+343 
-353 KEVKLSTSF
+353 
-362 PVVGQAIT
+362 
-370 ATVTPGSAT
+370 
-379 ASYVWYVDGIKMGS
+379 
-393 GASYTPT
+393 
-400 AFDMG
+400 
-405 KVITVKATGTDKC
+405 
-418 AGTVESAASQ
+418 
-428 PVKMVNL
+428 
-435 TKVSLDS
+435 
-442 NAPVVGMTLTATA
+442 
-455 EPAEARTAN
+455 
-464 SVLYYW
+464 
-470 YVSGEDKPVQSDWSN
+470 
-485 KLTVKEAYAGK
+485 
-496 AIYVRA
+496 
-502 YGQGIYGGVV
+502 
-512 ASAITSPVNS
+512 
-522 KYTLN
+522 
-527 GVSLTVTEPVVGDV
+527 
-541 ITAVSD
+541 
-547 PQNLSKADCLYL
+547 
-559 WQIGTVTKSST
+559 
-570 DNTYTVTSDDV
+570 
-581 GKQIRVTLKYN
+581 
-592 GAAVTS
+592 
-598 AATAKVAKSKL
+598 
-609 ITGIYLYNETTKQ
+609 
-622 NIGSAPQVGQTI
+622 
-634 SVKVNPV
+634 
-641 SAAESNCV
+641 
-649 KYSWRIANKE
+649 
-659 VSTNASYTIASD
+659 
-671 DAGKEL
+671 
-677 AVFVEATGSYQI
+677 
-689 KENTSGSHKDKD
+689 
-701 SGKVYLVARKNVDG
+701 
-715 GQPINVTLTA
+715 
-725 AITPKVGQS
+725 
-734 PVLSLPKNEENKVV
+734 
-748 WTDGKG
+748 
-754 NKQDVFYTANI
+754 
-765 TWSPSLSDNGTFRTG
+765 
-780 ESYKAV
+780 
-786 VNFTILTGG
+786 
-795 YRLGTVSVKDVNG
+795 
-808 SSMVSASPVGNTV
+808 
-821 TLQFSALTATQ
+821 
-832 DVDNFCIY
+832 
-840 GVTAPEKGK
+840 
-849 TPVTAIRD
+849 
-857 CAQYKG
+857 
-863 TVAWQDEKGNAVT
+863 
-876 IFEANKVYKAVISLT
+876 
-891 SAAEYTFPNSGKSLF
+891 
-906 TVPGAVSAEY
+906 
-916 NKTGDHTATVTAT
+916 
-929 FNPITTATKAEVYAD
+929 
-944 RDSVTVGT
+944 
-952 SKKYVVCTALLSGF
+952 
-966 TGDQD
+966 
-971 SLTWSWT
+971 
-978 LANGTADETKI
+978 
-989 DQNGIVTIDADEKAG
+989 
-1004 LELLVTASTTVEGK
+1004 
-1018 AYSASTTIKTAT
+1018 
-1030 DDSTGDLSPVVTIV
+1030 TIV

-1143 IGQSATFKVAISAA
+1143 IGQSATFKVAISAS

-1181 DDTCTVTVPGEP
+1181 DDTCVVTVPGEP

-1273 DTKSD
+1273 DTKND

-1343 EETAQPEEIQQ
+1343 EETAQPEEIQP

-1393 DEEPVQTEKTKD
+1393 DEEPAQPEETKD

-1430 QKPDKKEEAPA
+1430 QKPVKKEEAPA